1 MINVLRKIH
10 LSIFHIIIFLT
21 IPFLA
26 TCSLFEK
33 DRNTMENVDL
43 AGAIWLAAE
52 PVKTQVNNEGVPV
65 KPGNSG
71 AGGAGSTP
79 VTPVDA
85 IFNLPP
91 GRTVNANA
99 LMGTID
105 PTGTNIV
112 NDFDGDGILNQNETL
127 TNVWIA
133 DYPQIE
139 TTIAPPVTL
148 KIQILKN
155 SSNQSDQIV
164 SEINSNDFEASKNEG
179 SEKIHQ
185 NELNERTV
193 QFQDSFSTET
203 EMGQSHEKSMSAGM
217 TAGFGMGLVST
228 GMNYSNSSRDSWN
241 AKNATSATTTKWA
254 DRPFKNNID
263 RDAWNL
269 KSDSSTNKAR
279 KYRSDKST
287 KINETSTVEPNAG
300 VVRAA
305 LYIKNLSVNMPVKI
319 SNILCSLMFE
329 TPGGELVPM
338 SSFRLRNDDYSLFE
352 VEVYGGSD
360 FGPYVVELTNLNTSE
375 VEKAIA
381 AGYTPKIMIVD
392 YTMTHVADSNY
403 KSSLLSFTGNNLKII
418 EENAKGRTAL
428 VKVYGPGVREMY
440 RVTAF
445 DTPNVSNPCNTKTA
459 DVFSPGISLK
469 KALERISCSGDNI
482 TFKDYVIDLSES
494 APKLGES
501 RVYLKGIQSFG
512 GVSTNIPCEDETSTG
527 SDGVSRTACVQKPYS
542 QWTESEKMNSGVWAI
557 YSKGKFYSPTE
568 YWTDSGSVR
577 RFDPWRGVVAA
588 PILKG
593 VDSIIWAGDS
603 FDLVYISFKDFI
615 KVEQKF
621 GTNPLETG
629 NGYPLN
635 TKWDLKTLGNHPY
648 YPDTNSLYLGEV
660 GFGERV
666 ELKIKLDK
674 TKYLSPNFGTAVDTG
689 PYQYFTNFTYNPQV
703 SSDRYNINQ
712 AADFEISLGFG
723 GNRTDWFHVVKDLSS
738 SDPYKL
744 KNCGTT
750 LDFISQ
756 TYTLCVQLP
765 TLSTSVDPAISLVKL
780 YIRPAFNSA
789 YRKTIWPLHF
799 SQVRKLKGEAGVP
812 IVKGTSLVKVA
823 NSYGSVN
830 VGDNFFIQ
838 GDSTNYKVVQV
849 LPVAQDGSFD
859 VQLDRLIQIDAPK
872 TTSMYVPGTLSSPD
886 VRLSMDTGFT
896 TDWNNFVNSSF
907 NSTAFDQI
915 QYKPFVSSGNVS
927 CSSVPF
933 HPGSCLGFT
942 PELNSLNW
950 MGIYNEGVALWNS
963 WADGGDFSNFLYS
976 GLVRL
981 TAPSGKSYRLE
992 STNTDFPIS
1001 ADVNA
1006 PSLDHPSVVNHGDV
1020 ALTVWR
1026 QGATLIG
1033 RYNQIST
1040 GQALGNPFNINSAA
1054 STGSYIVKAKNGKA
1068 VIVWDNGYNIY
1079 ASVRDLT
1086 TLTSLVNETL
1096 IVSRLQPVGGMAVW
1110 GMVTMYPGSPPF
1122 SYSYDV
1128 VFGNDRAAIVWNDFA
1143 TSFVPSITTS
1153 PNPMYDVYTYC
1164 QMTYCGFIETKTYQA
1179 NARILRLDTGAFQGG
1194 NISIWSYVGTK
1205 TISYVAEVPS
1215 NTPAYQIDIAANA
1228 NDNNQLVYA
1237 WNVRLPSGGDS
1248 HTVYGSVYNLTTGT
1262 KIGSDQ
1268 TLISEATRPVDTLQ
1282 VAAATGRGM
1291 VLWRRNDGMIL
1302 GRGIDTSNSNLLGT
1316 SNIEVESGVVD
1327 TLKLTSFGSKGLLT
1341 YRKNNG
1347 KDIFL
1352 KVLDL
1357 QAGQLLYPNG
1367 LLLSQ
1372 GQMTADY
1379 RNISFSGS
1387 ILSGNKILTTWD
1399 LMVGTRRTIWGRVSD
1414 ISTFTVDGPK
1424 EFQISTTNEGVQ
1436 YRGTAVVDNGFGLVT
1451 WLSQDK
1457 TQQRIRGYKVDLANP
1472 GSLKYGLNNF
1482 FVSPL
1487 IERDYTIR
1495 AKIKY

>member
-360 FGPYVVELTNLNTSE
+360 FGPYVVELTNLNTAE

-603 FDLVYISFKDFI
+603 YDLVYISFKDFI

-780 YIRPAFNSA
+780 YIRPALSSA

-872 TTSMYVPGTLSSPD
+872 TTSMYVPGTLASPD

-927 CSSVPF
+927 CSSIPF

-1068 VIVWDNGYNIY
+1068 VLVWNSGDNLYV
-1079 ASVRDLT
+1079 SVRDLT
-1086 TLTSLVNETL
+1086 NLST
-1096 IVSRLQPVGGMAVW
+1096 IVSETFVGSNMASQ
-1110 GMVTMYPGSPPF
+1110 GFSGF
-1122 SYSYDV
+1122 SYTWDV
-1128 VFGNDRAAIVWNDFA
+1128 VVGNNRAAIFWTQVSS
-1143 TSFVPSITTS
+1143 SFTPDSG
-1153 PNPMYDVYTYC
+1153 
-1164 QMTYCGFIETKTYQA
+1164 CGVFWFCPGTFVFNYQGV
-1179 NARILRLDTGAFQGG
+1179 ARWIRLDNGTFQGG
-1194 NISIWSYVGTK
+1194 NTNIVNFVYTK
-1205 TISYVAEVPS
+1205 YFDMSSMPY
-1215 NTPAYQIDIAANA
+1215 YYDIPYLQAAA
-1228 NDNNQLVYA
+1228 NDNNQVVFGWVLV
-1237 WNVRLPSGGDS
+1237 RQSSED
-1248 HTVYGSVYNLTTGT
+1248 HTVYGSVYDMTTGT

-1327 TLKLTSFGSKGLLT
+1327 SLKLTSSGSKGLLT

>member
-1 MINVLRKIH
+1 MLKVRRITR
-10 LSIFHIIIFLT
+10 LSFFRIISLLFV
-21 IPFLA
+21 PFLA

-33 DRNTMENVDL
+33 DRNTMDNVDL

-65 KPGNSG
+65 RPGNVGSG
-71 AGGAGSTP
+71 GSGP

-91 GRTVNANA
+91 GRLVNSNA

-127 TNVWIA
+127 TNVWVA

-203 EMGQSHEKSMSAGM
+203 ELGQSHERTMSAGM
-217 TAGFGMGLVST
+217 NSGFGMGLVSV
-228 GMNYSNSSRDSWN
+228 GMNYSNSMRDSWN
-241 AKNATSATTTKWA
+241 AKNAVSATTTKWA

-279 KYRSDKST
+279 KYRSDKSS

-360 FGPYVVELTNLNTSE
+360 FGPYVVELTNLNTAE

-403 KSSLLSFTGNNLKII
+403 KSSLLNFTGNNLKIV

-445 DTPNVSNPCNTKTA
+445 DTPNVSNPCNTKST

-494 APKLGES
+494 APTLAES

-512 GVSTNIPCEDETSTG
+512 GISTNLPCTDETNTG

-542 QWTESEKMNSGVWAI
+542 QWTEAEKTNSGVWAI

-568 YWTDSGSVR
+568 YWTDSGNVR
-577 RFDPWRGVVAA
+577 RFDPWRGAVAA

-593 VDSIIWAGDS
+593 VDSVVWAGDS
-603 FDLVYISFKDFI
+603 YDLVYISFKDFI

-629 NGYPLN
+629 NGYPIN

-648 YPDTNSLYLGEV
+648 YPDTNSLFLGEV
-660 GFGERV
+660 GFGEKV

-674 TKYLSPNFGTAVDTG
+674 TKYLSPNFGSAVDTG

-723 GNRTDWFHVVKDLSS
+723 GTRTDWFHIIKDLSS

-765 TLSTSVDPAISLVKL
+765 TLSTNVDPAISLVKL
-780 YIRPAFNSA
+780 YIRPALNSA

-812 IVKGTSLVKVA
+812 IVKNTSLVKVA

-830 VGDNFFIQ
+830 VGDNFFIL

-849 LPVAQDGSFD
+849 LPAAQDGSFD

-872 TTSMYVPGTLSSPD
+872 TTQVYVPGTLTSPD
-886 VRLSMDTGFT
+886 VRLSVDTGFA

-907 NSTAFDQI
+907 NSTAFDQV

-927 CSSVPF
+927 CSSSPF
-933 HPGSCLGFT
+933 HPGSCLGFS
-942 PELNSLNW
+942 PELNALNW

-981 TAPSGKSYRLE
+981 TAATGKSYRLE
-992 STNTDFPIS
+992 STNTDFTIS

-1006 PSLDHPSVVNHGDV
+1006 QSLGDV
-1020 ALTVWR
+1020 RVVSYAGISLSVWR
-1026 QGATLIG
+1026 QGTALIG
-1033 RYNQIST
+1033 EYNQINT
-1040 GQALGNPFNINSAA
+1040 GQAIGNPFTINTAA
-1054 STGSYIVKAKNGKA
+1054 STGQYQVRAKNGRA
-1068 VIVWDNGYNIY
+1068 IILWESGNNIY
-1079 ASVRDLT
+1079 ANLKDLT
-1086 TLTSLVNETL
+1086 NSVSIANEVLVTTRFSPSGQLLYDSSYTSFNRS
-1096 IVSRLQPVGGMAVW
+1096 I
-1110 GMVTMYPGSPPF
+1110 
-1122 SYSYDV
+1122 DV
-1128 VFGNDRAAIVWNDFA
+1128 AFGNGKAAIVWNDFSMA
-1143 TSFVPSITTS
+1143 TSPSEFNVPCN
-1153 PNPMYDVYTYC
+1153 NPYGTGVCHIYPRTYTVN
-1164 QMTYCGFIETKTYQA
+1164 M
-1179 NARILRLDTGAFQGG
+1179 RILNTDTGLFQGG
-1194 NISIWSYVGTK
+1194 SSAIKSYSENYEAAYIYMIPRVLAYYVPTYQLDFSIDATNENQIAVASNLK
-1205 TISYVAEVPS
+1205 TIGSE
-1215 NTPAYQIDIAANA
+1215 
-1228 NDNNQLVYA
+1228 
-1237 WNVRLPSGGDS
+1237 S
-1248 HTVYGSVYNLTTGT
+1248 HTLVSSVFNLSTGN
-1262 KIGSDQ
+1262 KIGVDK
-1268 TLISEATRPVDTLQ
+1268 TLISETVRPIDSHSIKANNGKATVI
-1282 VAAATGRGM
+1282 
-1291 VLWRRNDGMIL
+1291 WRRNDGVIF
-1302 GRGIDTSNSNLLGT
+1302 GRGIDITNSDLIGND
-1316 SNIEVESGVVD
+1316 NIVLESGPVDYVVFSSSED
-1327 TLKLTSFGSKGLLT
+1327 TGFLTYLKGYTGLLA
-1341 YRKNNG
+1341 YPKNVRELR
-1347 KDIFL
+1347 L
-1352 KVLDL
+1352 KAVNL
-1357 QAGQLLYPNG
+1357 QTGQLLFPESLVLGVGN
-1367 LLLSQ
+1367 
-1372 GQMTADY
+1372 ADS
-1379 RNISFSGS
+1379 RTPGPAV
-1387 ILSGNKILTTWD
+1387 LSGNKILTTWD
-1399 LMVGTRRTIWGRVSD
+1399 
-1414 ISTFTVDGPK
+1414 
-1424 EFQISTTNEGVQ
+1424 Q
-1436 YRGTAVVDNGFGLVT
+1436 ANG
-1451 WLSQDK
+1451 
-1457 TQQRIRGYKVDLANP
+1457 
-1472 GSLKYGLNNF
+1472 
-1482 FVSPL
+1482 
-1487 IERDYTIR
+1487 
-1495 AKIKY
+1495 

>member
-1 MINVLRKIH
+1 MLKVRSRTY

-21 IPFLA
+21 ISFVTA
-26 TCSLFEK
+26 CSWLEK
-33 DRNTMENVDL
+33 DKNTMENVDL

-65 KPGNSG
+65 KPGNNGSG
-71 AGGAGSTP
+71 GSGTTP

-91 GRTVNANA
+91 GRLVNSNA

-203 EMGQSHEKSMSAGM
+203 ELGQSHERSMSAGM

-287 KINETSTVEPNAG
+287 KVNETSTVEPNAG

-445 DTPNVSNPCNTKTA
+445 DTPNVSNPCNTKAA

-494 APKLGES
+494 APTLAES

-512 GVSTNIPCEDETSTG
+512 GISTNIPCADETSTG

-542 QWTESEKMNSGVWAI
+542 QWTEPEKMNSGVWAI
-557 YSKGKFYSPTE
+557 YSKGKFYSPTD

-577 RFDPWRGVVAA
+577 RFDPWRGAVAA
-588 PILKG
+588 PVLKG

-603 FDLVYISFKDFI
+603 YDLVYISFKDFI

-689 PYQYFTNFTYNPQV
+689 PYQYFTNFNYNPQV

-723 GNRTDWFHVVKDLSS
+723 GNRTDWFHVIKDLSS

-765 TLSTSVDPAISLVKL
+765 TLSTTVDPAISLVKL
-780 YIRPAFNSA
+780 YIRPSLNSA

-872 TTSMYVPGTLSSPD
+872 TTSMYVPGTLTSPD

-907 NSTAFDQI
+907 NSTSFDQI

-927 CSSVPF
+927 CSSIPF

-992 STNTDFPIS
+992 STNTDFTIS

-1006 PSLDHPSVVNHGDV
+1006 PDLAYAAVANHGDV

-1026 QGATLIG
+1026 QGTTLIG

-1040 GQALGNPFNINSAA
+1040 GQAIGNPFNINSTA
-1054 STGSYIVKAKNGKA
+1054 STGNYIVKAKNGKA

-1079 ASVRDLT
+1079 AIVKDLSTLASVGSEVLVVTRVQRDIQ
-1086 TLTSLVNETL
+1086 S
-1096 IVSRLQPVGGMAVW
+1096 
-1110 GMVTMYPGSPPF
+1110 YGSPYF
-1122 SYSYDV
+1122 IYSFDV
-1128 VFGNDRAAIVWNDFA
+1128 IFGNDRATIVWNDYNA
-1143 TSFVPSITTS
+1143 SAIITADNTGGMSGDLYCAQVLYNGCYWTVTKSFLA
-1153 PNPMYDVYTYC
+1153 Y
-1164 QMTYCGFIETKTYQA
+1164 
-1179 NARILRLDTGAFQGG
+1179 ARSLRLDTGAFFGG
-1194 NISIWSYVGTK
+1194 SFSVVNYTGTYQYNPYGIPDFSPK
-1205 TISYVAEVPS
+1205 FQLELAIDANSSNQMVVAS
-1215 NTPAYQIDIAANA
+1215 NLRTRGIDENVIQSSVF
-1228 NDNNQLVYA
+1228 DLV
-1237 WNVRLPSGGDS
+1237 
-1248 HTVYGSVYNLTTGT
+1248 TTT
-1262 KIGSDQ
+1262 KIGSTQ
-1268 TLISEATRPVDTLQ
+1268 TLLSTSSRLVDSLQ
-1282 VAAATGRGM
+1282 VGVTTGRGM
-1291 VLWRRNDGMIL
+1291 ILWKRSDGVIF

-1316 SNIEVESGVVD
+1316 SNIETESGSID
-1327 TLKLTSFGSKGLLT
+1327 SLKLTSFGDRGLLT
-1341 YRKNNG
+1341 YRKNG
-1347 KDIFL
+1347 KDVLLRI
-1352 KVLDL
+1352 LDL
-1357 QAGQLLYPNG
+1357 QAGQFLYPNA
-1367 LLLSQ
+1367 LSLA
-1372 GQMTADY
+1372 QMNVDS
-1379 RNISFSGS
+1379 RNLFFTGS

-1399 LMVGTRRTIWGRVSD
+1399 QINGTRRTIWGRVSD

-1436 YRGTAVVDNGFGLVT
+1436 YRGTAVADNGFGLVT

>member
-1 MINVLRKIH
+1 
-10 LSIFHIIIFLT
+10 
-21 IPFLA
+21 
-26 TCSLFEK
+26 
-33 DRNTMENVDL
+33 MENVDL

-203 EMGQSHEKSMSAGM
+203 ELGQSHERSMSAGM

-287 KINETSTVEPNAG
+287 KVNETSTVEPNAG

-360 FGPYVVELTNLNTSE
+360 FGPYVVELTNLNTAE

-603 FDLVYISFKDFI
+603 YDLVYISFKDFI

-629 NGYPLN
+629 NGYPIN
-635 TKWDLKTLGNHPY
+635 TKWDLKTLGSHPY

-780 YIRPAFNSA
+780 YIRPALSSA

-872 TTSMYVPGTLSSPD
+872 TTSMYVPGTLTSPD

-927 CSSVPF
+927 CSSIPF

-1026 QGATLIG
+1026 QGTTLIG

-1054 STGSYIVKAKNGKA
+1054 STGNYIVKAKNGKA
-1068 VIVWDNGYNIY
+1068 VIVWDNGDNLYV
-1079 ASVRDLT
+1079 SVRDLNNLST
-1086 TLTSLVNETL
+1086 
-1096 IVSRLQPVGGMAVW
+1096 IVSEVFVATRLPHVLSGTTYM
-1110 GMVTMYPGSPPF
+1110 F
-1122 SYSYDV
+1122 DV
-1128 VFGNDRAAIVWNDFA
+1128 AIGNNRAAIFWTQQPMGTFTLDDNGCVSWFC
-1143 TSFVPSITTS
+1143 TGTFVF
-1153 PNPMYDVYTYC
+1153 N
-1164 QMTYCGFIETKTYQA
+1164 YQGV
-1179 NARILRLDTGAFQGG
+1179 ARWIRLDNGTFQGG
-1194 NISIWSYVGTK
+1194 NTNIVNFVYTKHIDSMASY
-1205 TISYVAEVPS
+1205 S
-1215 NTPAYQIDIAANA
+1215 QINYYDIPYLQAAA
-1228 NDNNQLVYA
+1228 NDNNQIVFGWILA
-1237 WNVRLPSGGDS
+1237 RQSSED

-1268 TLISEATRPVDTLQ
+1268 TLISESTRPVDTLQ

-1316 SNIEVESGVVD
+1316 SNVEVESGGVD
-1327 TLKLTSFGSKGLLT
+1327 SLKLNSFGDRGLFT
-1341 YRKNNG
+1341 YRKNG
-1347 KDIFL
+1347 KDLFL

-1357 QAGQLLYPNG
+1357 QAGQLLYPNA
-1367 LLLSQ
+1367 LSLAQ
-1372 GQMTADY
+1372 ANVDS
-1379 RNISFSGS
+1379 RNFVNSV
-1387 ILSGNKILTTWD
+1387 LAGNKILTTWD
-1399 LMVGTRRTIWGRVSD
+1399 QVNGTRRTNWGRVSD

-1424 EFQISTTNEGVQ
+1424 EFQISTTNEGIQ

>member
-1 MINVLRKIH
+1 MSKIRWMMSYIYFRFIS
-10 LSIFHIIIFLT
+10 LLFITLFASCSFL
-21 IPFLA
+21 
-26 TCSLFEK
+26 EK
-33 DRNTMENVDL
+33 DHNTMDNVDL

-65 KPGNSG
+65 KPGNGGTGSG
-71 AGGAGSTP
+71 P

-91 GRTVNANA
+91 GKLVNSNA

-127 TNVWIA
+127 TNVWVA

-203 EMGQSHEKSMSAGM
+203 DLGQSHERSMSAGM

-228 GMNYSNSSRDSWN
+228 GMNYSNSTRDSWN
-241 AKNATSATTTKWA
+241 AKNATSSTTTKWA

-279 KYRSDKST
+279 KYRSDKSS

-360 FGPYVVELTNLNTSE
+360 FGPYVVELTSLNTAE

-445 DTPNVSNPCNTKTA
+445 DTPNVSNPCNTKSA

-494 APKLGES
+494 APTLAES

-512 GVSTNIPCEDETSTG
+512 GVSTNIPCTDETSTG
-527 SDGVSRTACVQKPYS
+527 SDGVTRTACVQKPYS
-542 QWTESEKMNSGVWAI
+542 QWTESEKINSGVWAI

-568 YWTDSGSVR
+568 YWTDSGNVR
-577 RFDPWRGVVAA
+577 KFDPWRGAVAA
-588 PILKG
+588 PVLKG
-593 VDSIIWAGDS
+593 VDSTIWAGDNY
-603 FDLVYISFKDFI
+603 DLVYISFKDFI

-674 TKYLSPNFGTAVDTG
+674 TKYLSPNFGSAVDTG
-689 PYQYFTNFTYNPQV
+689 PYQYFTNFSYNPQV

-738 SDPYKL
+738 NDPYKL

-750 LDFISQ
+750 LDFIGQ

-765 TLSTSVDPAISLVKL
+765 TLSTTVDPAISLVKL
-780 YIRPAFNSA
+780 YIRPALNTA

-799 SQVRKLKGEAGVP
+799 SQVRKLKGEAGAP
-812 IVKGTSLVKVA
+812 IVKGTSLIKVA

-838 GDSTNYKVVQV
+838 GDSTNYKVVQI
-849 LPVAQDGSFD
+849 LPAAQDGSFD
-859 VQLDRLIQIDAPK
+859 VQLDRLIQIDASK
-872 TTSMYVPGTLSSPD
+872 TTSVYVPGTLTSPD
-886 VRLSMDTGFT
+886 VRLSVDTGFT
-896 TDWNNFVNSSF
+896 TDWNTFVNSSF
-907 NSTAFDQI
+907 NSTAFDQV
-915 QYKPFVSSGNVS
+915 QYKPFLLNGNVS
-927 CSSVPF
+927 CSSSPF

-981 TAPSGKSYRLE
+981 TAATGKSYRLE
-992 STNTDFPIS
+992 STNTDFTIS

-1006 PSLDHPSVVNHGDV
+1006 QSLGDV
-1020 ALTVWR
+1020 KVASSAGISISVWR
-1026 QGATLIG
+1026 QGTTLIG
-1033 RYNQIST
+1033 RYTQVST
-1040 GQALGNPFNINSAA
+1040 GQMIGNPFNINSAA
-1054 STGSYIVKAKNGKA
+1054 STGNYIVKAKNGKA
-1068 VIVWDNGYNIY
+1068 VIVWESGNNIY
-1079 ASVRDLT
+1079 ANLRDLT
-1086 TLTSLVNETL
+1086 TGTSLVNEALVVTRFSPSSPL
-1096 IVSRLQPVGGMAVW
+1096 VSDSSLKSFYRNI
-1110 GMVTMYPGSPPF
+1110 
-1122 SYSYDV
+1122 DV
-1128 VFGNDRAAIVWNDFA
+1128 ALGNGKAAIVWNDFSMA
-1143 TSFVPSITTS
+1143 TSPSVFNVS
-1153 PNPMYDVYTYC
+1153 CDNPFGTGVCHLYPRTYEVN
-1164 QMTYCGFIETKTYQA
+1164 M
-1179 NARILRLDTGAFQGG
+1179 RIMNMDTGQFQGG
-1194 NISIWSYVGTK
+1194 SSTVRSYSDNYEAAYIYMLNIVIAYYVPANHLDFSVDATSDNQ
-1205 TISYVAEVPS
+1205 IVVVS
-1215 NTPAYQIDIAANA
+1215 NFKSLKSEN
-1228 NDNNQLVYA
+1228 
-1237 WNVRLPSGGDS
+1237 
-1248 HTVYGSVYNLTTGT
+1248 HTFLSTVFNLNSGT
-1262 KIGSDQ
+1262 KIGTDKI
-1268 TLISEATRPVDTLQ
+1268 LISETVRPIDFHLIKANNGKATV
-1282 VAAATGRGM
+1282 V
-1291 VLWRRNDGMIL
+1291 WRRNDGVIF
-1302 GRGIDTSNSNLLGT
+1302 GRGIDITSSNLIGNDNVIL
-1316 SNIEVESGVVD
+1316 ESGPVD
-1327 TLKLTSFGSKGLLT
+1327 YLVFSSSEDIGLLT
-1341 YRKNNG
+1341 YRKNA
-1347 KDIFL
+1347 KELRL
-1352 KVLDL
+1352 KAVNL
-1357 QAGQLLYPNG
+1357 QTSQLLFPEPLILGVGN
-1367 LLLSQ
+1367 
-1372 GQMTADY
+1372 ADS
-1379 RNISFSGS
+1379 RTPGPVV
-1387 ILSGNKILTTWD
+1387 LSGNKILTIWD
-1399 LMVGTRRTIWGRVSD
+1399 QVNGTKQTIWGRVSD

-1424 EFQISTTNEGVQ
+1424 EFQISTTNEGTQ
-1436 YRGTAVVDNGFGLVT
+1436 YTPNVVVNDNGFGLVT
-1451 WLSQDK
+1451 WLAQDK
-1457 TQQRIRGYKVDLANP
+1457 TQQRIRGAKVDLANP
-1472 GSLKYGLNNF
+1472 GALKYGLNNF

-1487 IERDYTIR
+1487 IDRDFTIR

>member
-1 MINVLRKIH
+1 
-10 LSIFHIIIFLT
+10 
-21 IPFLA
+21 
-26 TCSLFEK
+26 
-33 DRNTMENVDL
+33 MENVDL

-71 AGGAGSTP
+71 TGGAGSTP

-241 AKNATSATTTKWA
+241 AKNATSSTTTKWA

-577 RFDPWRGVVAA
+577 RFDPWRGAVAA

-603 FDLVYISFKDFI
+603 YDLVYISFKDFI

-635 TKWDLKTLGNHPY
+635 TKWDLKALGNHPY

-723 GNRTDWFHVVKDLSS
+723 GNRTDWFHVIKDLSS

-780 YIRPAFNSA
+780 YIRPSLNSA

-849 LPVAQDGSFD
+849 LPAAQDGSFD

-872 TTSMYVPGTLSSPD
+872 TTSMYVPGTLTSPD

-927 CSSVPF
+927 CSSIPF

-1006 PSLDHPSVVNHGDV
+1006 PSLAYAAVANHGDV

-1026 QGATLIG
+1026 QGTTLIG

-1054 STGSYIVKAKNGKA
+1054 STGNYILKAKNGKA
-1068 VIVWDNGYNIY
+1068 VLVWNNGDNLYV
-1079 ASVRDLT
+1079 SVRDLT
-1086 TLTSLVNETL
+1086 NLST
-1096 IVSRLQPVGGMAVW
+1096 IVSETFVGSNMASQ
-1110 GMVTMYPGSPPF
+1110 GFSGF
-1122 SYSYDV
+1122 SYTWDV
-1128 VFGNDRAAIVWNDFA
+1128 AVGNNRAAIFWTQVSS
-1143 TSFVPSITTS
+1143 SFTPDSG
-1153 PNPMYDVYTYC
+1153 
-1164 QMTYCGFIETKTYQA
+1164 CGVFWFCPGTFVFNYQGV
-1179 NARILRLDTGAFQGG
+1179 ARWIRLDNGTFQGG
-1194 NISIWSYVGTK
+1194 NTNIVNFVYTK
-1205 TISYVAEVPS
+1205 YFDMSSMPY
-1215 NTPAYQIDIAANA
+1215 YYDIPYLQAAA
-1228 NDNNQLVYA
+1228 NDNNQVVFGWLLV
-1237 WNVRLPSGGDS
+1237 RQGSED
-1248 HTVYGSVYNLTTGT
+1248 HTVYGSVYDLTTGT
-1262 KIGSDQ
+1262 IIGTDK
-1268 TLISEATRPVDTLQ
+1268 TLLSESTRPVDTLQ
-1282 VAAATGRGM
+1282 VGAATGRGM

-1316 SNIEVESGVVD
+1316 SNIEVESGGVD
-1327 TLKLTSFGSKGLLT
+1327 SLKLNSFGDRGLFT
-1341 YRKNNG
+1341 YRKNG
-1347 KDIFL
+1347 KDLFL

-1357 QAGQLLYPNG
+1357 QAGQLLYPNA
-1367 LLLSQ
+1367 LSLAQ
-1372 GQMTADY
+1372 ANVDS
-1379 RNISFSGS
+1379 RNFVNSV
-1387 ILSGNKILTTWD
+1387 LAGNKILTTWD
-1399 LMVGTRRTIWGRVSD
+1399 QINGTRRTNWGRVSD

-1436 YRGTAVVDNGFGLVT
+1436 YTPRAVVNDNGFGLVT

>member
-1 MINVLRKIH
+1 MLKVRRITR
-10 LSIFHIIIFLT
+10 LSFFRIISLLFV
-21 IPFLA
+21 PFLA

-33 DRNTMENVDL
+33 DRNTMDNVDL

-65 KPGNSG
+65 RPGNVGSG
-71 AGGAGSTP
+71 GSGP

-91 GRTVNANA
+91 GRLVNSNA

-127 TNVWIA
+127 TNVWVA

-203 EMGQSHEKSMSAGM
+203 ELGQSHERTMSAGM
-217 TAGFGMGLVST
+217 NSGFGMGLVSV
-228 GMNYSNSSRDSWN
+228 GMNYSNSTRDSWN
-241 AKNATSATTTKWA
+241 AKNAVSATTTKWA

-279 KYRSDKST
+279 KYRSDKSS

-360 FGPYVVELTNLNTSE
+360 FGPYVVELTNLNTAE

-403 KSSLLSFTGNNLKII
+403 KSSLLNFTGNNLKIV

-445 DTPNVSNPCNTKTA
+445 DTPNVSNPCNTKST

-494 APKLGES
+494 APTLAES

-512 GVSTNIPCEDETSTG
+512 GISTNLPCTDETNTG

-542 QWTESEKMNSGVWAI
+542 QWTEAEKTNSGVWAI

-568 YWTDSGSVR
+568 YWTDSGNVR
-577 RFDPWRGVVAA
+577 RFDPWRGAVAA

-593 VDSIIWAGDS
+593 VDSVVWAGDS
-603 FDLVYISFKDFI
+603 YDLVYISFKDFI

-629 NGYPLN
+629 NGYPIN

-648 YPDTNSLYLGEV
+648 YPDTNSLFLGEV
-660 GFGERV
+660 GFGEKV

-723 GNRTDWFHVVKDLSS
+723 GTRTDWFHIIKDLSS

-765 TLSTSVDPAISLVKL
+765 TLSTNVDPAISLVKL
-780 YIRPAFNSA
+780 YIRPALNSA

-812 IVKGTSLVKVA
+812 IVKNTSLVKVA

-830 VGDNFFIQ
+830 VGDNFFIL

-849 LPVAQDGSFD
+849 LPAAQDGSFD

-872 TTSMYVPGTLSSPD
+872 TTQVYVPGTLTSPD
-886 VRLSMDTGFT
+886 VRLSVDTGFA

-907 NSTAFDQI
+907 NSTAFDQV

-927 CSSVPF
+927 CSSSPF
-933 HPGSCLGFT
+933 HPGSCLGFS
-942 PELNSLNW
+942 PELNALNW

-981 TAPSGKSYRLE
+981 TTATGKSYRLE
-992 STNTDFPIS
+992 STNTDFTIS

-1006 PSLDHPSVVNHGDV
+1006 QSLGDV
-1020 ALTVWR
+1020 RVVSYAGISLSVWR
-1026 QGATLIG
+1026 QGTALIG
-1033 RYNQIST
+1033 EYNQINT
-1040 GQALGNPFNINSAA
+1040 GQAIGNPFTINTAA
-1054 STGSYIVKAKNGKA
+1054 STGQYQVRAKNGRA
-1068 VIVWDNGYNIY
+1068 IILWESGNNIY
-1079 ASVRDLT
+1079 ANLKDLT
-1086 TLTSLVNETL
+1086 NSVSIANEVLVTTRFSPSGQLLYDSSYTSFNRS
-1096 IVSRLQPVGGMAVW
+1096 I
-1110 GMVTMYPGSPPF
+1110 
-1122 SYSYDV
+1122 DV
-1128 VFGNDRAAIVWNDFA
+1128 AFGNGKAAIVWNDFSMA
-1143 TSFVPSITTS
+1143 TSPSEFNVPCN
-1153 PNPMYDVYTYC
+1153 NPYGTGVCHIYPRTYTVN
-1164 QMTYCGFIETKTYQA
+1164 M
-1179 NARILRLDTGAFQGG
+1179 RILNTDTGLFQGG
-1194 NISIWSYVGTK
+1194 SSAIKSYSENYEAAYIYMIPRVLAYYVPTYQLDFSIDATNENQIAVASNLK
-1205 TISYVAEVPS
+1205 TIGSE
-1215 NTPAYQIDIAANA
+1215 
-1228 NDNNQLVYA
+1228 
-1237 WNVRLPSGGDS
+1237 S
-1248 HTVYGSVYNLTTGT
+1248 HTLVSSVFNLSTGN
-1262 KIGSDQ
+1262 KIGVDK
-1268 TLISEATRPVDTLQ
+1268 TLISETVRPIDSHSIKANNGKATVI
-1282 VAAATGRGM
+1282 
-1291 VLWRRNDGMIL
+1291 WRRNDGVIF
-1302 GRGIDTSNSNLLGT
+1302 GRGIDITNSDLIGND
-1316 SNIEVESGVVD
+1316 NIVLESGPVDYVVFSSSED
-1327 TLKLTSFGSKGLLT
+1327 TGFLTYLKGYTGLLA
-1341 YRKNNG
+1341 YPKNVRELR
-1347 KDIFL
+1347 L
-1352 KVLDL
+1352 KAVNL
-1357 QAGQLLYPNG
+1357 QTGQLLFPESLVLGVGN
-1367 LLLSQ
+1367 
-1372 GQMTADY
+1372 ADS
-1379 RNISFSGS
+1379 RTPGPAV
-1387 ILSGNKILTTWD
+1387 LSGNKILTTWD
-1399 LMVGTRRTIWGRVSD
+1399 QANGTKRTIWGRVCNL
-1414 ISTFTVDGPK
+1414 TNFTVDGPK
-1424 EFQISTTNEGVQ
+1424 EFQISTTNEGSQFNPSPV
-1436 YRGTAVVDNGFGLVT
+1436 TNGSGLAFVA

-1457 TQQRIRGYKVDLANP
+1457 TQQRIRGAKVDLANP
-1472 GSLKYGLNNF
+1472 GALKYGLNNF

-1487 IERDYTIR
+1487 IERDYTVR

>member
-1 MINVLRKIH
+1 MSKIRWMSYTRFIS
-10 LSIFHIIIFLT
+10 LLFITLFASCSFL
-21 IPFLA
+21 
-26 TCSLFEK
+26 EK
-33 DRNTMENVDL
+33 DHNTMDNVDL

-65 KPGNSG
+65 RPGNGGSG
-71 AGGAGSTP
+71 SNP

-91 GRTVNANA
+91 GKLVNSNA

-127 TNVWIA
+127 TNVWVA

-203 EMGQSHEKSMSAGM
+203 DLGQSHERSMSAGM

-228 GMNYSNSSRDSWN
+228 GMNYSNSTRDSWN
-241 AKNATSATTTKWA
+241 ARNATSATTTKWA

-279 KYRSDKST
+279 KYRSDKSS

-360 FGPYVVELTNLNTSE
+360 FGPYVVELTNLNTAE

-445 DTPNVSNPCNTKTA
+445 DTPNVSNPCNTKST

-494 APKLGES
+494 APRLGES

-512 GVSTNIPCEDETSTG
+512 GVSTNIPCTDETSTG

-542 QWTESEKMNSGVWAI
+542 QWTESEKTNSGVWAI

-568 YWTDSGSVR
+568 YWTDSGSIR
-577 RFDPWRGVVAA
+577 KFDPWRGAVAA

-593 VDSIIWAGDS
+593 ADSIIWAGDNY
-603 FDLVYISFKDFI
+603 DLVYISFKDFI

-674 TKYLSPNFGTAVDTG
+674 TKYLSPNFGSAVDTG
-689 PYQYFTNFTYNPQV
+689 PYQYFTNFSYNPQV

-738 SDPYKL
+738 NDPYKL

-756 TYTLCVQLP
+756 VYTLCVQLP
-765 TLSTSVDPAISLVKL
+765 TLSTTVDPAISLVKL
-780 YIRPAFNSA
+780 YIRPALNTA

-812 IVKGTSLVKVA
+812 IVKGTSLIKVA

-849 LPVAQDGSFD
+849 LPAAEDGSFD
-859 VQLDRLIQIDAPK
+859 VQLDRLIQIDASK
-872 TTSMYVPGTLSSPD
+872 TTSVYVPGTLTSPD
-886 VRLSMDTGFT
+886 VRLSVDTGFT
-896 TDWNNFVNSSF
+896 ADWNTFVNSSF
-907 NSTAFDQI
+907 NSTAFDQV
-915 QYKPFVSSGNVS
+915 QYKPFLLNGNVS
-927 CSSVPF
+927 CSSSPF

-981 TAPSGKSYRLE
+981 TAATGKSYRLE
-992 STNTDFPIS
+992 STNTDFTVS

-1006 PSLDHPSVVNHGDV
+1006 QDLAYAAVANHGDV

-1026 QGATLIG
+1026 QGTTLIG

-1079 ASVRDLT
+1079 AIVKDLT
-1086 TLTSLVNETL
+1086 TLASVGSETL
-1096 IVSRLQPVGGMAVW
+1096 VVSRLQPVGGMSMW
-1110 GMVTMYPGSPPF
+1110 GTVFMYPGNPPF

-1128 VFGNDRAAIVWNDFA
+1128 TFGNDRAAIVWNDFA

-1164 QMTYCGFIETKTYQA
+1164 QMSYCGFIETKTYQA
-1179 NARILRLDTGAFQGG
+1179 NARVLRLDTGAFQGG
-1194 NISIWSYVGTK
+1194 SISIWSYAETK
-1205 TISYVAEVPS
+1205 TIYYVVEIPS
-1215 NTPAYQIDIAANA
+1215 NTPVYQIDVAAGA
-1228 NDNNQLVYA
+1228 NDNNRLVYA
-1237 WNVRLPSGGDS
+1237 WNVRLSSGGDS
-1248 HTVYGSVYNLTTGT
+1248 HTAYGSVYDLTTGT
-1262 KIGSDQ
+1262 KIGSTQ
-1268 TLISEATRPVDTLQ
+1268 TLISEATRPVDSLQ
-1282 VAAATGRGM
+1282 VGAATGRGM
-1291 VLWRRNDGMIL
+1291 VLWRRNDGVIL

-1316 SNIEVESGVVD
+1316 SNIEAESGNVD
-1327 TLKLTSFGSKGLLT
+1327 SLKLTSFGDRGILT
-1341 YRKNNG
+1341 YRKNG
-1347 KDIFL
+1347 KDALLRI
-1352 KVLDL
+1352 LDL
-1357 QAGQLLYPNG
+1357 QAGQFLYPNA
-1367 LLLSQ
+1367 LSLA
-1372 GQMTADY
+1372 QMNVDS
-1379 RNISFSGS
+1379 RNLFLTGS
-1387 ILSGNKILTTWD
+1387 IVSGNKILTTWD
-1399 LMVGTRRTIWGRVSD
+1399 QINGTKRTIWGRVSD

-1436 YRGTAVVDNGFGLVT
+1436 YRGTAVADSGFGFVT
-1451 WLSQDK
+1451 WLAQDK

-1472 GSLKYGLNNF
+1472 GALKYGLNNF

-1487 IERDYTIR
+1487 IDRDFTIR
-1495 AKIKY
+1495 AKIKF

>member
-1 MINVLRKIH
+1 MLKVRRITR
-10 LSIFHIIIFLT
+10 LSFFRIISLLFV
-21 IPFLA
+21 PFLA

-33 DRNTMENVDL
+33 DRNTMDNVDL

-65 KPGNSG
+65 RPGNVGSG
-71 AGGAGSTP
+71 GSGP

-91 GRTVNANA
+91 GRLVNSNA

-127 TNVWIA
+127 TNVWVA

-203 EMGQSHEKSMSAGM
+203 ELGQSHERTMSAGM
-217 TAGFGMGLVST
+217 NSGFGMGLVSV
-228 GMNYSNSSRDSWN
+228 GMNYSNSTRDSWN
-241 AKNATSATTTKWA
+241 AKNAVSATTTKWA

-279 KYRSDKST
+279 KYRSDKSS

-360 FGPYVVELTNLNTSE
+360 FGPYVVELTNLNTAE

-403 KSSLLSFTGNNLKII
+403 KSSLLNFTGNNLKIV

-445 DTPNVSNPCNTKTA
+445 DTPNVSNPCNTKST

-494 APKLGES
+494 APTLAES

-512 GVSTNIPCEDETSTG
+512 GISTNLPCTDETSTG

-542 QWTESEKMNSGVWAI
+542 QWTEAEKTNSGVWAI

-568 YWTDSGSVR
+568 YWTDSGNVR
-577 RFDPWRGVVAA
+577 RFDPWRGAVAA

-593 VDSIIWAGDS
+593 VDSVVWAGDS
-603 FDLVYISFKDFI
+603 YDLVYISFKDFI

-629 NGYPLN
+629 NGYPVN

-648 YPDTNSLYLGEV
+648 YPDTNSLFLGEV
-660 GFGERV
+660 GFGEKV

-689 PYQYFTNFTYNPQV
+689 PYQYFTNFAYNPQV

-723 GNRTDWFHVVKDLSS
+723 GTRTDWFHIIKDLSS

-765 TLSTSVDPAISLVKL
+765 TLSTNVDPAISLVKL
-780 YIRPAFNSA
+780 YIRPALNSA

-812 IVKGTSLVKVA
+812 IVKNTSLVKVA

-849 LPVAQDGSFD
+849 LPAAQDGSFD

-872 TTSMYVPGTLSSPD
+872 TTQVYVPGTLTSPD
-886 VRLSMDTGFT
+886 VRLSVDTGFA

-907 NSTAFDQI
+907 NSTAFDQV

-927 CSSVPF
+927 CSSSPF

-981 TAPSGKSYRLE
+981 TTATGKSYRLE
-992 STNTDFPIS
+992 STNTDFTIS

-1006 PSLDHPSVVNHGDV
+1006 QNLDQPSVVNHGDV
-1020 ALTVWR
+1020 ALIVWR
-1026 QGATLIG
+1026 QGTTLIG

-1040 GQALGNPFNINSAA
+1040 GQAIGNPFNINSIPA
-1054 STGSYIVKAKNGKA
+1054 TNNFIVKAKNGKA
-1068 VIVWDNGYNIY
+1068 VIIWENGYNLY
-1079 ASVRDLT
+1079 ASVKDLS
-1086 TLTSLVNETL
+1086 TLASVGSEVLV
-1096 IVSRLQPVGGMAVW
+1096 
-1110 GMVTMYPGSPPF
+1110 VTRFSPPINLGTGF
-1122 SYSYDV
+1122 SFSIDV
-1128 VFGNDRAAIVWNDFA
+1128 AIGSDKAAIVWNEFA
-1143 TSFVPSITTS
+1143 MSTVLSTDYT
-1153 PNPMYDVYTYC
+1153 NPFGWDTNTYC
-1164 QMTYCGFIETKTYQA
+1164 SSYPSNCYYLET
-1179 NARILRLDTGAFQGG
+1179 RIYRNYTRTIRLDTGTLLAAT
-1194 NISIWSYVGTK
+1194 IPVASYSESRSSMTVMGMYFPL
-1205 TISYVAEVPS
+1205 YVA
-1215 NTPAYQIDIAANA
+1215 NYQMDFAAQA
-1228 NDNNQLVYA
+1228 NNNNQVVIASHLKK
-1237 WNVRLPSGGDS
+1237 LDS
-1248 HTVYGSVYNLTTGT
+1248 QDHTVYGSVYDLTTGT

-1268 TLISEATRPVDTLQ
+1268 TLISESTRPVDFLQ
-1282 VAAATGRGM
+1282 VGATTGRGM
-1291 VLWRRNDGMIL
+1291 ILWRRNDGVIL

-1316 SNIEVESGVVD
+1316 SNIEVESGSVD
-1327 TLKLTSFGSKGLLT
+1327 SLKLNSFGDRGLLT
-1341 YRKNNG
+1341 YRKNG
-1347 KDIFL
+1347 KDLFL

-1357 QAGQLLYPNG
+1357 QAGQLFYSNA
-1367 LLLSQ
+1367 LSLAQ
-1372 GQMTADY
+1372 ATVDS
-1379 RNISFSGS
+1379 RSFINSV
-1387 ILSGNKILTTWD
+1387 LTGNKILTTWD
-1399 LMVGTRRTIWGRVSD
+1399 QINGAKRTNWGRISD

-1424 EFQISTTNEGVQ
+1424 EFQISTTNEGIQ
-1436 YRGTAVVDNGFGLVT
+1436 YRGTAIANNGFGLVA
-1451 WLSQDK
+1451 WVSQDK

-1472 GSLKYGLNNF
+1472 GALKYGLNNF

>member
-1 MINVLRKIH
+1 
-10 LSIFHIIIFLT
+10 
-21 IPFLA
+21 
-26 TCSLFEK
+26 
-33 DRNTMENVDL
+33 
-43 AGAIWLAAE
+43 
-52 PVKTQVNNEGVPV
+52 
-65 KPGNSG
+65 
-71 AGGAGSTP
+71 
-79 VTPVDA
+79 
-85 IFNLPP
+85 
-91 GRTVNANA
+91 
-99 LMGTID
+99 
-105 PTGTNIV
+105 
-112 NDFDGDGILNQNETL
+112 
-127 TNVWIA
+127 
-133 DYPQIE
+133 
-139 TTIAPPVTL
+139 
-148 KIQILKN
+148 
-155 SSNQSDQIV
+155 
-164 SEINSNDFEASKNEG
+164 
-179 SEKIHQ
+179 
-185 NELNERTV
+185 
-193 QFQDSFSTET
+193 
-203 EMGQSHEKSMSAGM
+203 
-217 TAGFGMGLVST
+217 
-228 GMNYSNSSRDSWN
+228 
-241 AKNATSATTTKWA
+241 
-254 DRPFKNNID
+254 
-263 RDAWNL
+263 
-269 KSDSSTNKAR
+269 
-279 KYRSDKST
+279 
-287 KINETSTVEPNAG
+287 
-300 VVRAA
+300 
-305 LYIKNLSVNMPVKI
+305 
-319 SNILCSLMFE
+319 
-329 TPGGELVPM
+329 M

-360 FGPYVVELTNLNTSE
+360 FGPYVVELTNLNTAE

-780 YIRPAFNSA
+780 YIRPALSSA

-872 TTSMYVPGTLSSPD
+872 TTSMYVPGTLTSPD

-927 CSSVPF
+927 CSSIPF

-1006 PSLDHPSVVNHGDV
+1006 PSLGEPIAVSSGDV
-1020 ALTVWR
+1020 ALSVWR
-1026 QGATLIG
+1026 QGTALLG
-1033 RYNQIST
+1033 RYYQIST
-1040 GQALGNPFNINSAA
+1040 GQAISTNPFTINSTA
-1054 STGSYIVKAKNGKA
+1054 STGKYIVKAKNGKA
-1068 VIVWDNGYNIY
+1068 VIVWDNGDNLYV
-1079 ASVRDLT
+1079 SVRDLT
-1086 TLTSLVNETL
+1086 NLST
-1096 IVSRLQPVGGMAVW
+1096 IVSEAFVATRLPHVLSGTTYMFDIAI
-1110 GMVTMYPGSPPF
+1110 
-1122 SYSYDV
+1122 
-1128 VFGNDRAAIVWNDFA
+1128 GNNRAAIFWTQQPMGTFTLDDSGCVSWFC
-1143 TSFVPSITTS
+1143 TGTFVF
-1153 PNPMYDVYTYC
+1153 N
-1164 QMTYCGFIETKTYQA
+1164 YQGV
-1179 NARILRLDTGAFQGG
+1179 ARWIRLDNGTFQGG
-1194 NISIWSYVGTK
+1194 NTNIVNFVYTK
-1205 TISYVAEVPS
+1205 YFDMSSMPY
-1215 NTPAYQIDIAANA
+1215 YYDIPYLQAAA
-1228 NDNNQLVYA
+1228 NDNNQIVFGWVLV
-1237 WNVRLPSGGDS
+1237 RQSSED
-1248 HTVYGSVYNLTTGT
+1248 HTVYGSVYDMTTGT

-1282 VAAATGRGM
+1282 VGAATGRGM

-1302 GRGIDTSNSNLLGT
+1302 GRGVDTSNSNLLGT
-1316 SNIEVESGVVD
+1316 SNIETESGGID
-1327 TLKLTSFGSKGLLT
+1327 TVILTVSDNKGIVT
-1341 YRKNNG
+1341 YRKDT
-1347 KDIFL
+1347 KETRL
-1352 KVLDL
+1352 KVIDL
-1357 QAGQLLYPNG
+1357 QSGQFSYPDSLNLG
-1367 LLLSQ
+1367 ITNADMRGTALS
-1372 GQMTADY
+1372 T
-1379 RNISFSGS
+1379 I
-1387 ILSGNKILTTWD
+1387 SGNKVLTTWSQFNSSK
-1399 LMVGTRRTIWGRVSD
+1399 RTIWGRVSD

-1424 EFQISTTNEGVQ
+1424 EFQISTTNEGLQ
-1436 YRGTAVVDNGFGLVT
+1436 YTPWPVASNGLAFVA

-1457 TQQRIRGYKVDLANP
+1457 TQQRIRGAKVDLANP

>member
-1 MINVLRKIH
+1 MSKIRRMSYIYFRFIS
-10 LSIFHIIIFLT
+10 LLFITLFASCSFL
-21 IPFLA
+21 
-26 TCSLFEK
+26 EK
-33 DRNTMENVDL
+33 DHNTMDNVDL

-65 KPGNSG
+65 RPGNGGSG
-71 AGGAGSTP
+71 PNP

-91 GRTVNANA
+91 GRLVNSNA

-127 TNVWIA
+127 TNVWVA

-203 EMGQSHEKSMSAGM
+203 DLGQSHERSISAGM
-217 TAGFGMGLVST
+217 NSGFGMGLVSV
-228 GMNYSNSSRDSWN
+228 GMNYSNSTRDSWN

-279 KYRSDKST
+279 KYRSDKSS

-300 VVRAA
+300 AVRAA

-360 FGPYVVELTNLNTSE
+360 FGPYVVELTNLNTAE

-428 VKVYGPGVREMY
+428 LKVYGPGVREMF

-445 DTPNVSNPCNTKTA
+445 DTPNVSNPCNTKST

-494 APKLGES
+494 APTLAES
-501 RVYLKGIQSFG
+501 RVYFKGIQSFG
-512 GVSTNIPCEDETSTG
+512 GISTSLPCTDETSTG
-527 SDGVSRTACVQKPYS
+527 SDGVTRTACVQKPYS
-542 QWTESEKMNSGVWAI
+542 QWSESEKINSGVWAI

-577 RFDPWRGVVAA
+577 RFDPWRGAVAA

-593 VDSIIWAGDS
+593 VDSIIWAGDNY
-603 FDLVYISFKDFI
+603 DLVYISFKDFI

-635 TKWDLKTLGNHPY
+635 TKWDLKSLGNHPY
-648 YPDTNSLYLGEV
+648 YPDSNSLYLGEV
-660 GFGERV
+660 GFGEKV

-674 TKYLSPNFGTAVDTG
+674 TKYLSPNFGSAVDTG
-689 PYQYFTNFTYNPQV
+689 PYQYFTNFSYNPQV

-738 SDPYKL
+738 NDPYKL

-765 TLSTSVDPAISLVKL
+765 TLSTTVDPAISLVKL
-780 YIRPAFNSA
+780 YIRPALNTA

-830 VGDNFFIQ
+830 VGDDFFIQ

-849 LPVAQDGSFD
+849 LPAAQDGSFD
-859 VQLDRLIQIDAPK
+859 VQLDRLIQIDAQK
-872 TTSMYVPGTLSSPD
+872 TTSVYVPGTLTSPD
-886 VRLSMDTGFT
+886 VRLSVDTGFT
-896 TDWNNFVNSSF
+896 TDWNTFVNSSF
-907 NSTAFDQI
+907 NSSAFDQI
-915 QYKPFVSSGNVS
+915 QFKPFLLNGNVS
-927 CSSVPF
+927 CSSSPF
-933 HPGSCLGFT
+933 HPGSCLGFS

-981 TAPSGKSYRLE
+981 TAATGKSYRLE
-992 STNTDFPIS
+992 STNTDFTVS

-1006 PSLDHPSVVNHGDV
+1006 QSLGDV
-1020 ALTVWR
+1020 KIASSAGISISVWR
-1026 QGATLIG
+1026 QGTTLIG

-1054 STGSYIVKAKNGKA
+1054 STGNYIVKAKNGKA
-1068 VIVWDNGYNIY
+1068 IILWESGNNIY
-1079 ASVRDLT
+1079 ANLRDLT
-1086 TLTSLVNETL
+1086 TATSLVNEALVVTRFSPSSPL
-1096 IVSRLQPVGGMAVW
+1096 VSDSNLKSFYR
-1110 GMVTMYPGSPPF
+1110 SI
-1122 SYSYDV
+1122 DV
-1128 VFGNDRAAIVWNDFA
+1128 ALGNGKAAIVWNDFSMA
-1143 TSFVPSITTS
+1143 TSPSVLNVS
-1153 PNPMYDVYTYC
+1153 CDNPFGTGVCHLYPRTYDVN
-1164 QMTYCGFIETKTYQA
+1164 M
-1179 NARILRLDTGAFQGG
+1179 RIMNMDTGQFQGG
-1194 NISIWSYVGTK
+1194 SSTVRSYSDNYEAAYIYMLNIVLTYYVPANHLDFSVDATSDNQIVVVSNFKSLGSENHTFVS
-1205 TISYVAEVPS
+1205 TIF
-1215 NTPAYQIDIAANA
+1215 NL
-1228 NDNNQLVYA
+1228 NN
-1237 WNVRLPSGGDS
+1237 
-1248 HTVYGSVYNLTTGT
+1248 GT
-1262 KIGSDQ
+1262 KIGTDKI
-1268 TLISEATRPVDTLQ
+1268 LISETIRPIDFHLVKANNGKATV
-1282 VAAATGRGM
+1282 V
-1291 VLWRRNDGMIL
+1291 WRRNDGVIF
-1302 GRGIDTSNSNLLGT
+1302 GRGIDITSSNLIGNDNVIL
-1316 SNIEVESGVVD
+1316 ESGPVD
-1327 TLKLTSFGSKGLLT
+1327 YLVFSSSEDTGLLT
-1341 YRKNNG
+1341 YRKNA
-1347 KDIFL
+1347 KELRL
-1352 KVLDL
+1352 KAVNL
-1357 QAGQLLYPNG
+1357 QTSQLLFSEPLVLGVGN
-1367 LLLSQ
+1367 
-1372 GQMTADY
+1372 ADS
-1379 RNISFSGS
+1379 RTPSLAV
-1387 ILSGNKILTTWD
+1387 LSGNKILTTWD
-1399 LMVGTRRTIWGRVSD
+1399 QVNGTKRTIWGRVSNL
-1414 ISTFTVDGPK
+1414 STFTVDGPK
-1424 EFQISTTNEGVQ
+1424 EFQISTTNEGAQ
-1436 YRGTAVVDNGFGLVT
+1436 YAPNVVANDNGFGLVM
-1451 WLSQDK
+1451 WVSQDK
-1457 TQQRIRGYKVDLANP
+1457 TQQRIRGAKVDLANP
-1472 GSLKYGLNNF
+1472 GALKYGLNNF

-1487 IERDYTIR
+1487 IDRDFTIR

>member
-1 MINVLRKIH
+1 MLKVRSRTY

-21 IPFLA
+21 ISFVTA
-26 TCSLFEK
+26 CSWLEK
-33 DRNTMENVDL
+33 DKNTMENVDL

-65 KPGNSG
+65 KPGNNGSG
-71 AGGAGSTP
+71 GSGTTP

-91 GRTVNANA
+91 GRLVNSNA

-127 TNVWIA
+127 TNVWVA

-203 EMGQSHEKSMSAGM
+203 ELGQSHERSMSAGM

-241 AKNATSATTTKWA
+241 SKNATSATTTKWA

-287 KINETSTVEPNAG
+287 KVNETSTVEPNAG

-445 DTPNVSNPCNTKTA
+445 DTPNVSNPCNTKAA

-494 APKLGES
+494 APTLAES

-512 GVSTNIPCEDETSTG
+512 GISTNIPCTDETSTG

-542 QWTESEKMNSGVWAI
+542 QWTEPEKMNSGVWAI
-557 YSKGKFYSPTE
+557 YSKGKFYSPTD

-577 RFDPWRGVVAA
+577 RFDPWRGAVAA
-588 PILKG
+588 PVLKG

-603 FDLVYISFKDFI
+603 YDLVYISFKDFI

-689 PYQYFTNFTYNPQV
+689 PYQYFTNFNYNPQV

-723 GNRTDWFHVVKDLSS
+723 GNRTDWFHVIKDLSS

-765 TLSTSVDPAISLVKL
+765 TLSTTVDPAISLVKL
-780 YIRPAFNSA
+780 YIRPSLNSA

-872 TTSMYVPGTLSSPD
+872 TTSMYVPGTLTSPD

-907 NSTAFDQI
+907 NSTSFDQI

-927 CSSVPF
+927 CSSIPF

-992 STNTDFPIS
+992 STNTDFTIS

-1006 PSLDHPSVVNHGDV
+1006 PDLAYAAVANHGDV

-1026 QGATLIG
+1026 QGTTLIG

-1040 GQALGNPFNINSAA
+1040 GQAIGNPFNINSTA
-1054 STGSYIVKAKNGKA
+1054 STGNYIVKAKNGKA

-1079 ASVRDLT
+1079 AIVKDLSTLASVGSEVLVVTRVQRDIQ
-1086 TLTSLVNETL
+1086 S
-1096 IVSRLQPVGGMAVW
+1096 
-1110 GMVTMYPGSPPF
+1110 YGSPYF
-1122 SYSYDV
+1122 IYSFDV
-1128 VFGNDRAAIVWNDFA
+1128 IFGNDRATIVWNDYNA
-1143 TSFVPSITTS
+1143 SAIITADNTGGMSGDLYCAQVLYNGCYWTVTKSFLA
-1153 PNPMYDVYTYC
+1153 Y
-1164 QMTYCGFIETKTYQA
+1164 
-1179 NARILRLDTGAFQGG
+1179 ARSLRLDTGAFFGG
-1194 NISIWSYVGTK
+1194 SFSVVNYTGTYQYNPYGIPDFSPK
-1205 TISYVAEVPS
+1205 FQLELAIDANSSNQMVVAS
-1215 NTPAYQIDIAANA
+1215 NLRTRGIDENVIQSSVF
-1228 NDNNQLVYA
+1228 DLV
-1237 WNVRLPSGGDS
+1237 
-1248 HTVYGSVYNLTTGT
+1248 TTT
-1262 KIGSDQ
+1262 KIGSTQ
-1268 TLISEATRPVDTLQ
+1268 TLLSTSSRLVDSLQ
-1282 VAAATGRGM
+1282 VGVTTGRGM
-1291 VLWRRNDGMIL
+1291 ILWKRSDGVIF

-1316 SNIEVESGVVD
+1316 SNIETESGSID
-1327 TLKLTSFGSKGLLT
+1327 SLKLTSFGDRGLLT
-1341 YRKNNG
+1341 YRKNG
-1347 KDIFL
+1347 KDVLLRI
-1352 KVLDL
+1352 LDL
-1357 QAGQLLYPNG
+1357 QAGQFLYPNA
-1367 LLLSQ
+1367 LSLA
-1372 GQMTADY
+1372 QMNVDS
-1379 RNISFSGS
+1379 RNLFFTGS

-1399 LMVGTRRTIWGRVSD
+1399 QINGTRRTIWGRVSD

-1436 YRGTAVVDNGFGLVT
+1436 YRGTAVADNGFGLVT

>member
-1 MINVLRKIH
+1 M
-10 LSIFHIIIFLT
+10 
-21 IPFLA
+21 
-26 TCSLFEK
+26 
-33 DRNTMENVDL
+33 DNVDL

-65 KPGNSG
+65 RPGNVGSG
-71 AGGAGSTP
+71 GSGP

-91 GRTVNANA
+91 GRLVNSNA

-127 TNVWIA
+127 TNVWVA

-203 EMGQSHEKSMSAGM
+203 ELGQSHERTMSAGM
-217 TAGFGMGLVST
+217 NSGFGMGLVSV
-228 GMNYSNSSRDSWN
+228 GMNYSNSMRDSWN
-241 AKNATSATTTKWA
+241 AKNAVSATTTKWA

-279 KYRSDKST
+279 KYRSDKSS

-360 FGPYVVELTNLNTSE
+360 FGPYVVELTNLNTAE

-403 KSSLLSFTGNNLKII
+403 KSSLLNFTGNNLKIV

-445 DTPNVSNPCNTKTA
+445 DTPNVSNPCNTKST

-494 APKLGES
+494 APTLAES

-512 GVSTNIPCEDETSTG
+512 GISTNLPCTDETNTG

-542 QWTESEKMNSGVWAI
+542 QWTEAEKTNSGVWAI

-568 YWTDSGSVR
+568 YWTDSGNVR
-577 RFDPWRGVVAA
+577 RFDPWRGAVAA

-593 VDSIIWAGDS
+593 VDSVVWAGDS
-603 FDLVYISFKDFI
+603 YDLVYISFKDFI

-629 NGYPLN
+629 NGYPIN

-648 YPDTNSLYLGEV
+648 YPDTNSLFLGEV
-660 GFGERV
+660 GFGEKV

-674 TKYLSPNFGTAVDTG
+674 TKYLSPNFGSAVDTG

-723 GNRTDWFHVVKDLSS
+723 GTRTDWFHIIKDLSS

-765 TLSTSVDPAISLVKL
+765 TLSTNVDPAISLVKL
-780 YIRPAFNSA
+780 YIRPALNSA

-812 IVKGTSLVKVA
+812 IVKNTSLVKVA

-830 VGDNFFIQ
+830 VGDNFFIL

-849 LPVAQDGSFD
+849 LPAAQDGSFD

-872 TTSMYVPGTLSSPD
+872 TTQVYVPGTLTSPD
-886 VRLSMDTGFT
+886 VRLSVDTGFA

-907 NSTAFDQI
+907 NSTAFDQV

-927 CSSVPF
+927 CSSSPF
-933 HPGSCLGFT
+933 HPGSCLGFS
-942 PELNSLNW
+942 PELNALNW

-981 TAPSGKSYRLE
+981 TAATGKSYRLE
-992 STNTDFPIS
+992 STNTDFTIS

-1006 PSLDHPSVVNHGDV
+1006 QSLGDV
-1020 ALTVWR
+1020 RVVSYAGISLSVWR
-1026 QGATLIG
+1026 QGTALIG
-1033 RYNQIST
+1033 EYNQINT
-1040 GQALGNPFNINSAA
+1040 GQAIGNPFTINTAA
-1054 STGSYIVKAKNGKA
+1054 STGQYQVRAKNGRA
-1068 VIVWDNGYNIY
+1068 IILWESGNNIY
-1079 ASVRDLT
+1079 ANLKDLT
-1086 TLTSLVNETL
+1086 NSVSIANEVLVTTRFSPSGQLLYDSSYTSFNRS
-1096 IVSRLQPVGGMAVW
+1096 I
-1110 GMVTMYPGSPPF
+1110 
-1122 SYSYDV
+1122 DV
-1128 VFGNDRAAIVWNDFA
+1128 AFGNGKAAIVWNDFSMA
-1143 TSFVPSITTS
+1143 TSPSEFNVPCN
-1153 PNPMYDVYTYC
+1153 NPYGTGVCHIYPRTYTVN
-1164 QMTYCGFIETKTYQA
+1164 M
-1179 NARILRLDTGAFQGG
+1179 RILNTDTGLFQGG
-1194 NISIWSYVGTK
+1194 SSAIKSYSENYEAAYIYMIPRVLAYYVPTYQLDFSIDATNENQIAVASNLK
-1205 TISYVAEVPS
+1205 TIGSE
-1215 NTPAYQIDIAANA
+1215 
-1228 NDNNQLVYA
+1228 
-1237 WNVRLPSGGDS
+1237 S
-1248 HTVYGSVYNLTTGT
+1248 HTLVSSVFNLSTGN
-1262 KIGSDQ
+1262 KIGVDK
-1268 TLISEATRPVDTLQ
+1268 TLISETVRPIDSHSIKANNGKATVI
-1282 VAAATGRGM
+1282 
-1291 VLWRRNDGMIL
+1291 WRRNDGVIF
-1302 GRGIDTSNSNLLGT
+1302 GRGIDITNSDLIGND
-1316 SNIEVESGVVD
+1316 NIVLESGPVDYVVFSSSED
-1327 TLKLTSFGSKGLLT
+1327 TGFLTYLKGYTGLLA
-1341 YRKNNG
+1341 YPKNVRELR
-1347 KDIFL
+1347 L
-1352 KVLDL
+1352 KAVNL
-1357 QAGQLLYPNG
+1357 QTGQLLFPESLVLGVGN
-1367 LLLSQ
+1367 
-1372 GQMTADY
+1372 ADS
-1379 RNISFSGS
+1379 RTPGPAV
-1387 ILSGNKILTTWD
+1387 LSGNKILTTWD
-1399 LMVGTRRTIWGRVSD
+1399 
-1414 ISTFTVDGPK
+1414 
-1424 EFQISTTNEGVQ
+1424 Q
-1436 YRGTAVVDNGFGLVT
+1436 ANG
-1451 WLSQDK
+1451 
-1457 TQQRIRGYKVDLANP
+1457 
-1472 GSLKYGLNNF
+1472 
-1482 FVSPL
+1482 
-1487 IERDYTIR
+1487 
-1495 AKIKY
+1495 

>member
-1 MINVLRKIH
+1 MLKVRSRTY

-21 IPFLA
+21 ISFVTA
-26 TCSLFEK
+26 CSWLEK
-33 DRNTMENVDL
+33 DKNTMENVDL

-65 KPGNSG
+65 KPGNNGSG
-71 AGGAGSTP
+71 GSGTTP

-91 GRTVNANA
+91 GRLVNSNA

-127 TNVWIA
+127 TNVWVA

-203 EMGQSHEKSMSAGM
+203 ELGQSHERSMSAGM

-241 AKNATSATTTKWA
+241 SKNATSSTTTKWA

-287 KINETSTVEPNAG
+287 KVNETSTVEPNAG

-445 DTPNVSNPCNTKTA
+445 DTPNVSNPCNTKAA

-512 GVSTNIPCEDETSTG
+512 GVSTNIPCTDETSTG

-542 QWTESEKMNSGVWAI
+542 QWTEPEKMNSGVWAI
-557 YSKGKFYSPTE
+557 YSKGKFYSPTD
-568 YWTDSGSVR
+568 YWTDSGSIR
-577 RFDPWRGVVAA
+577 RFDPWRGAVAA
-588 PILKG
+588 PVLKG

-603 FDLVYISFKDFI
+603 YDLVYISFKDFI

-689 PYQYFTNFTYNPQV
+689 PYQYFTNFTYNSQI

-723 GNRTDWFHVVKDLSS
+723 GNRTDWFHVIKDLSS

-765 TLSTSVDPAISLVKL
+765 TLSTTVDPAISLVKL
-780 YIRPAFNSA
+780 YIRPSLNSA

-830 VGDNFFIQ
+830 IGDNFFIQ

-849 LPVAQDGSFD
+849 LPAAQDGSFD

-872 TTSMYVPGTLSSPD
+872 TTQMYVPGTLTSPD

-907 NSTAFDQI
+907 NSTSFDQI

-927 CSSVPF
+927 CSSIPF

-963 WADGGDFSNFLYS
+963 WSDGGDFSNFLYS

-1006 PSLDHPSVVNHGDV
+1006 PSLDQPSVVNHGDV
-1020 ALTVWR
+1020 ALVVWR
-1026 QGATLIG
+1026 QGTTLIG

-1040 GQALGNPFNINSAA
+1040 GQALGNPFNINSTAA
-1054 STGSYIVKAKNGKA
+1054 TNNFIVKAKNGKA
-1068 VIVWDNGYNIY
+1068 VIVWENGDNLYV
-1079 ASVRDLT
+1079 SVRDLT
-1086 TLTSLVNETL
+1086 NLSA
-1096 IVSRLQPVGGMAVW
+1096 IVSEAFVATRLPHALSGTTYMFDIAI
-1110 GMVTMYPGSPPF
+1110 
-1122 SYSYDV
+1122 
-1128 VFGNDRAAIVWNDFA
+1128 GNNRAAILWTQQPLGTFTPDSGCMSWFCNG
-1143 TSFVPSITTS
+1143 TFVFS
-1153 PNPMYDVYTYC
+1153 
-1164 QMTYCGFIETKTYQA
+1164 YQGV
-1179 NARILRLDTGAFQGG
+1179 ARWIRLDNGTFQGG
-1194 NISIWSYVGTK
+1194 NTNIVNFVYTK
-1205 TISYVAEVPS
+1205 YWDSFSSMPY
-1215 NTPAYQIDIAANA
+1215 YYDIPYFQAAA
-1228 NDNNQLVYA
+1228 NDNNQVVFGWILA
-1237 WNVRLPSGGDS
+1237 RQSSED
-1248 HTVYGSVYNLTTGT
+1248 HTVYSSIYDLTTGT
-1262 KIGSDQ
+1262 RIGSDQ
-1268 TLISEATRPVDTLQ
+1268 TLISESTRPVDTLQ
-1282 VAAATGRGM
+1282 VGAATGRGM

-1316 SNIEVESGVVD
+1316 SNIEVESGGVD
-1327 TLKLTSFGSKGLLT
+1327 SLKLNSFGDRGLFT
-1341 YRKNNG
+1341 YRKNG
-1347 KDIFL
+1347 KDLFL

-1357 QAGQLLYPNG
+1357 QAGQLLYPNA
-1367 LLLSQ
+1367 LSLAQ
-1372 GQMTADY
+1372 ANVDS
-1379 RNISFSGS
+1379 RSFINSV
-1387 ILSGNKILTTWD
+1387 LAGNKILTTWD
-1399 LMVGTRRTIWGRVSD
+1399 QVNGTRRTNWGRVSD

-1436 YRGTAVVDNGFGLVT
+1436 YRGTAIADNGFGLVA
-1451 WLSQDK
+1451 WVSQDK
-1457 TQQRIRGYKVDLANP
+1457 TQQRIRGAKVDLANP
-1472 GSLKYGLNNF
+1472 GALKYGLNNF

>member
-1 MINVLRKIH
+1 MSKIRRMSYFRF
-10 LSIFHIIIFLT
+10 LSLLFL
-21 IPFLA
+21 
-26 TCSLFEK
+26 SLFASCSWLEK
-33 DRNTMENVDL
+33 DHNTMDNVDL

-65 KPGNSG
+65 RPGNGGSG
-71 AGGAGSTP
+71 GSGSNP

-91 GRTVNANA
+91 GRLVNSNA

-127 TNVWIA
+127 TNVWVA

-193 QFQDSFSTET
+193 QFQDSFSSET
-203 EMGQSHEKSMSAGM
+203 DLGQSHERSISAGM
-217 TAGFGMGLVST
+217 NSGFGMGLVSV
-228 GMNYSNSSRDSWN
+228 GMNYSNSTRDSWN

-279 KYRSDKST
+279 KYRSDKSS
-287 KINETSTVEPNAG
+287 KINETSTVEPNSGA
-300 VVRAA
+300 VRAA

-360 FGPYVVELTNLNTSE
+360 FGPYVVELTNLNTAE

-428 VKVYGPGVREMY
+428 LKVYGPGVREMF

-445 DTPNVSNPCNTKTA
+445 DTPNVSNPCNTKST

-494 APKLGES
+494 APTLAES
-501 RVYLKGIQSFG
+501 RVYFKGIQSFG
-512 GVSTNIPCEDETSTG
+512 GISTSLPCTDETSTG
-527 SDGVSRTACVQKPYS
+527 SDGVTRTACVQKPYS
-542 QWTESEKMNSGVWAI
+542 QWSESEKTNSGVWAI

-568 YWTDSGSVR
+568 YWTDSGNVR
-577 RFDPWRGVVAA
+577 KFDPWRGAVAA

-593 VDSIIWAGDS
+593 VDSIIWAGDNY
-603 FDLVYISFKDFI
+603 DLVYISFKDFI

-635 TKWDLKTLGNHPY
+635 TKWDLKSLGNHPY
-648 YPDTNSLYLGEV
+648 YPDSNSLYLGEV
-660 GFGERV
+660 GFGEKV

-674 TKYLSPNFGTAVDTG
+674 TKYLSPNFGSAVDTG
-689 PYQYFTNFTYNPQV
+689 PYQYFTNFSYNPQV

-723 GNRTDWFHVVKDLSS
+723 GTRSDWFHVVKDLSS
-738 SDPYKL
+738 NDPYKL

-765 TLSTSVDPAISLVKL
+765 TLSTTVDPAISLVKL
-780 YIRPAFNSA
+780 YIRPALNTA

-830 VGDNFFIQ
+830 VGDDFFIQ

-849 LPVAQDGSFD
+849 LPAAQDGSFD
-859 VQLDRLIQIDAPK
+859 VQLDRLIQIDAQK
-872 TTSMYVPGTLSSPD
+872 TTSVYVPGTLTSPD
-886 VRLSMDTGFT
+886 VRLSVDTGFT
-896 TDWNNFVNSSF
+896 TDWNTFVNSSF
-907 NSTAFDQI
+907 NSSAFDQI
-915 QYKPFVSSGNVS
+915 QFKPFLLNGNVS
-927 CSSVPF
+927 CSSSPF
-933 HPGSCLGFT
+933 HPGSCLGFS

-981 TAPSGKSYRLE
+981 TAATGKSYRLE
-992 STNTDFPIS
+992 STNTDFTVS

-1006 PSLDHPSVVNHGDV
+1006 QDLAYAAVANHGDV

-1026 QGATLIG
+1026 QGTTLIG

-1054 STGSYIVKAKNGKA
+1054 STGNYIVKAKNGKA
-1068 VIVWDNGYNIY
+1068 VIAWNNGDNIY
-1079 ASVRDLT
+1079 VSVRDLT
-1086 TLTSLVNETL
+1086 NLST
-1096 IVSRLQPVGGMAVW
+1096 IVSEVFVGSTLASQGFS
-1110 GMVTMYPGSPPF
+1110 GF
-1122 SYSYDV
+1122 SYTWDIAI
-1128 VFGNDRAAIVWNDFA
+1128 GNNRAAIFWTQVSS
-1143 TSFVPSITTS
+1143 SFTPDSGCGIWFC
-1153 PNPMYDVYTYC
+1153 NGTYV
-1164 QMTYCGFIETKTYQA
+1164 FNYQGV
-1179 NARILRLDTGAFQGG
+1179 ARWIRLDNGTFQGG
-1194 NISIWSYVGTK
+1194 NTNIVNFVYTKYFDWSSMPY
-1205 TISYVAEVPS
+1205 Y
-1215 NTPAYQIDIAANA
+1215 YDIPYLQAAA
-1228 NDNNQLVYA
+1228 NDNNQVVFGWVLA
-1237 WNVRLPSGGDS
+1237 RQSSED
-1248 HTVYGSVYNLTTGT
+1248 HTVYGSVYDMATGT
-1262 KIGSDQ
+1262 KIGTDK
-1268 TLISEATRPVDTLQ
+1268 TLLSEATRPVDSLQ
-1282 VAAATGRGM
+1282 VGATVGRGM
-1291 VLWRRNDGMIL
+1291 VLWRRNDGVIL

-1316 SNIEVESGVVD
+1316 SNIEAESGNVD
-1327 TLKLTSFGSKGLLT
+1327 SLKLTSFGDRGILT
-1341 YRKNNG
+1341 YRKNG
-1347 KDIFL
+1347 KDALLRI
-1352 KVLDL
+1352 LDL
-1357 QAGQLLYPNG
+1357 QAGQFLYPNA
-1367 LLLSQ
+1367 LSLA
-1372 GQMTADY
+1372 QMSADS
-1379 RNISFSGS
+1379 RNLFLTGS
-1387 ILSGNKILTTWD
+1387 IVSGNKILTTWD
-1399 LMVGTRRTIWGRVSD
+1399 QINGTRRTIWGRVSD
-1414 ISTFTVDGPK
+1414 LSTFTVDGPK

-1436 YRGTAVVDNGFGLVT
+1436 YRGTAVVNNGLGLVM

-1457 TQQRIRGYKVDLANP
+1457 TQQRIRGAKVDLANP
-1472 GSLKYGLNNF
+1472 GALKYGLNNF

-1487 IERDYTIR
+1487 IDRDFTIR

>member
-1 MINVLRKIH
+1 MSKIRWMSYIYFRFIS
-10 LSIFHIIIFLT
+10 LLFITLFASCSFL
-21 IPFLA
+21 
-26 TCSLFEK
+26 EK
-33 DRNTMENVDL
+33 DHNTMDNVDL

-65 KPGNSG
+65 RPGNGGSG
-71 AGGAGSTP
+71 SNP

-91 GRTVNANA
+91 GRLVNSNA

-127 TNVWIA
+127 TNVWVA

-203 EMGQSHEKSMSAGM
+203 DLGQSHERSMSAGM

-228 GMNYSNSSRDSWN
+228 GMNYSNSTRDSWN
-241 AKNATSATTTKWA
+241 ARNATSSTTTKWA

-279 KYRSDKST
+279 KYRSDKSS

-360 FGPYVVELTNLNTSE
+360 FGPYVVELTNLNTAE

-428 VKVYGPGVREMY
+428 LKVYGPGVREMF

-445 DTPNVSNPCNTKTA
+445 DTPNVSNPCNTKST

-494 APKLGES
+494 APRLGES

-512 GVSTNIPCEDETSTG
+512 GVSTNIPCTDETSTG

-542 QWTESEKMNSGVWAI
+542 QWTESEKTNSGVWAI

-577 RFDPWRGVVAA
+577 KFDPWRGAVAA

-593 VDSIIWAGDS
+593 VDSIIWAGDNY
-603 FDLVYISFKDFI
+603 DLVYISFKDFI

-660 GFGERV
+660 GFGEKV

-674 TKYLSPNFGTAVDTG
+674 TKYLSPNFGSAVDTG
-689 PYQYFTNFTYNPQV
+689 PYQYFTNFSYNPQV

-723 GNRTDWFHVVKDLSS
+723 GTRSDWFHVVKDLSS
-738 SDPYKL
+738 NDPYKL

-756 TYTLCVQLP
+756 VYTLCVQLP
-765 TLSTSVDPAISLVKL
+765 TLSTTVDPAISLVKL
-780 YIRPAFNSA
+780 YIRPALNTA

-812 IVKGTSLVKVA
+812 IVKGTSLIKVA

-849 LPVAQDGSFD
+849 LPAAEDGSFD
-859 VQLDRLIQIDAPK
+859 VQLDRLIQIDASK
-872 TTSMYVPGTLSSPD
+872 TTSVYVPGTLTSPD
-886 VRLSMDTGFT
+886 VRLSVDTGFT
-896 TDWNNFVNSSF
+896 TDWNTFVNSSF

-915 QYKPFVSSGNVS
+915 QYKPFLLNGNVS
-927 CSSVPF
+927 CSSSPF

-981 TAPSGKSYRLE
+981 TAATGKSYRLE
-992 STNTDFPIS
+992 STNTDFTVS

-1006 PSLDHPSVVNHGDV
+1006 QDLAYAAVANHGDV

-1026 QGATLIG
+1026 QGTTLIG

-1054 STGSYIVKAKNGKA
+1054 STGNYIVKAKNGKA

-1079 ASVRDLT
+1079 AIVKDLT
-1086 TLTSLVNETL
+1086 TLASVGSEVLV
-1096 IVSRLQPVGGMAVW
+1096 
-1110 GMVTMYPGSPPF
+1110 VTRFTPPSGSSNLGVNF
-1122 SYSYDV
+1122 SFAIDV
-1128 VFGNDRAAIVWNDFA
+1128 AIGSDKAAIVWNEFSMSTVLSTDY
-1143 TSFVPSITTS
+1143 SIPYGWDT
-1153 PNPMYDVYTYC
+1153 NTYC
-1164 QMTYCGFIETKTYQA
+1164 NFYYSNCYYLETRVYRNYT
-1179 NARILRLDTGAFQGG
+1179 RTIRLDTGALLAA
-1194 NISIWSYVGTK
+1194 
-1205 TISYVAEVPS
+1205 TIPVASFSEARSVS
-1215 NTPAYQIDIAANA
+1215 TMGMGFYFAYYIPYYQMDFATEANS
-1228 NDNNQLVYA
+1228 NNQVVIASHLKK
-1237 WNVRLPSGGDS
+1237 LSSED
-1248 HTVYGSVYNLTTGT
+1248 HTVYGSVYDMATGT
-1262 KIGSDQ
+1262 KIGTDK
-1268 TLISEATRPVDTLQ
+1268 TLLSESTRPVDSLQ
-1282 VAAATGRGM
+1282 VGAATGRGM
-1291 VLWRRNDGMIL
+1291 VLWRRNDGVIL

-1316 SNIEVESGVVD
+1316 SNIEVESGSVD
-1327 TLKLTSFGSKGLLT
+1327 SLKLTSFGDRGILT
-1341 YRKNNG
+1341 YRKNG
-1347 KDIFL
+1347 KDALLRI
-1352 KVLDL
+1352 LDL
-1357 QAGQLLYPNG
+1357 QAGQFLYPNA
-1367 LLLSQ
+1367 LSLA
-1372 GQMTADY
+1372 QMSADS
-1379 RNISFSGS
+1379 RNLFLTGS
-1387 ILSGNKILTTWD
+1387 IVSGNKILTTWD
-1399 LMVGTRRTIWGRVSD
+1399 QVNGTKRTIWGRVSNL
-1414 ISTFTVDGPK
+1414 STFTVDGPK

-1436 YRGTAVVDNGFGLVT
+1436 YRGTAVVDNGFGFVT
-1451 WLSQDK
+1451 WLAQDK

-1472 GSLKYGLNNF
+1472 GALKYGLNNF

-1487 IERDYTIR
+1487 IDRDFTIR
-1495 AKIKY
+1495 AKIKF

>member
-1 MINVLRKIH
+1 MLKVRRITR
-10 LSIFHIIIFLT
+10 LSFFRIISLLFV
-21 IPFLA
+21 PFLA

-33 DRNTMENVDL
+33 DRNTMDNVDL

-65 KPGNSG
+65 RPGNVGSG
-71 AGGAGSTP
+71 GSGP

-91 GRTVNANA
+91 GRLVNSNA

-127 TNVWIA
+127 TNVWVA

-203 EMGQSHEKSMSAGM
+203 ELGQSHERTMSAGM
-217 TAGFGMGLVST
+217 NSGFGMGLVSV
-228 GMNYSNSSRDSWN
+228 GMNYSNSTRDSWN
-241 AKNATSATTTKWA
+241 AKNAVSATTTKWA

-279 KYRSDKST
+279 KYRSDKSS

-360 FGPYVVELTNLNTSE
+360 FGPYVVELTNLNTAE

-403 KSSLLSFTGNNLKII
+403 KSSLLNFTGNNLKIV

-445 DTPNVSNPCNTKTA
+445 DTPNVSNPCNTKST

-494 APKLGES
+494 APTLAES

-512 GVSTNIPCEDETSTG
+512 GISTNLPCTDETNTG

-542 QWTESEKMNSGVWAI
+542 QWTEAEKTNSGVWAI

-568 YWTDSGSVR
+568 YWTDSGNVR
-577 RFDPWRGVVAA
+577 RFDPWRGAVAA

-593 VDSIIWAGDS
+593 VDSVVWAGDS
-603 FDLVYISFKDFI
+603 YDLVYISFKDFI

-629 NGYPLN
+629 NGYPVN

-648 YPDTNSLYLGEV
+648 YPDTNSLFLGEV
-660 GFGERV
+660 GFGEKV

-723 GNRTDWFHVVKDLSS
+723 GTRTDWFHIIKDLSS

-765 TLSTSVDPAISLVKL
+765 TLSTNVDPAISLVKL
-780 YIRPAFNSA
+780 YIRPALNSA

-812 IVKGTSLVKVA
+812 IVKNTSLVKVA

-830 VGDNFFIQ
+830 VGDNFFIL

-849 LPVAQDGSFD
+849 LPAAQDGSFD

-872 TTSMYVPGTLSSPD
+872 TTQVYVPGTLTSPD
-886 VRLSMDTGFT
+886 VRLSVDTGFA

-907 NSTAFDQI
+907 NSTAFDQV

-927 CSSVPF
+927 CSSSPF
-933 HPGSCLGFT
+933 HPGSCLGFS

-981 TAPSGKSYRLE
+981 TTATGKSYRLE
-992 STNTDFPIS
+992 STNTDFTIS

-1006 PSLDHPSVVNHGDV
+1006 QSLGDV
-1020 ALTVWR
+1020 RVVSYAGISLSVWR
-1026 QGATLIG
+1026 QGTALIG
-1033 RYNQIST
+1033 EYNQINT
-1040 GQALGNPFNINSAA
+1040 GQAIGNPFTINTAA
-1054 STGSYIVKAKNGKA
+1054 STGQYQVRAKNGRA
-1068 VIVWDNGYNIY
+1068 IILWESGNNIY
-1079 ASVRDLT
+1079 ANLKDLT
-1086 TLTSLVNETL
+1086 NSVSIANEVLVTTRFSPSGQLLYDSSYTSFNRS
-1096 IVSRLQPVGGMAVW
+1096 I
-1110 GMVTMYPGSPPF
+1110 
-1122 SYSYDV
+1122 DV
-1128 VFGNDRAAIVWNDFA
+1128 AFGNGKAAIVWNDFSMA
-1143 TSFVPSITTS
+1143 TSPSEFNVPCN
-1153 PNPMYDVYTYC
+1153 NPYGTGVCHIYPRTYTVN
-1164 QMTYCGFIETKTYQA
+1164 M
-1179 NARILRLDTGAFQGG
+1179 RILNTDTGLFQGG
-1194 NISIWSYVGTK
+1194 SSAIKSYSENYEAAYIYMIPRVLAYYVPTYQLDFSIDATNENQIAVASNLK
-1205 TISYVAEVPS
+1205 TIGSE
-1215 NTPAYQIDIAANA
+1215 
-1228 NDNNQLVYA
+1228 
-1237 WNVRLPSGGDS
+1237 S
-1248 HTVYGSVYNLTTGT
+1248 HTLVSSVFNLSTGN
-1262 KIGSDQ
+1262 KIGVDK
-1268 TLISEATRPVDTLQ
+1268 TLISETVRPIDSHSIKANNGKATVI
-1282 VAAATGRGM
+1282 
-1291 VLWRRNDGMIL
+1291 WRRNDGVIF
-1302 GRGIDTSNSNLLGT
+1302 GRGIDITNSDLIGND
-1316 SNIEVESGVVD
+1316 NIVLESGPVDYVVFSSSED
-1327 TLKLTSFGSKGLLT
+1327 TGFLTYLKGYTGLLA
-1341 YRKNNG
+1341 YPKNVRELR
-1347 KDIFL
+1347 L
-1352 KVLDL
+1352 KAVNL
-1357 QAGQLLYPNG
+1357 QTGQLLFPESLVLGVGN
-1367 LLLSQ
+1367 
-1372 GQMTADY
+1372 ADS
-1379 RNISFSGS
+1379 RTPGPAV
-1387 ILSGNKILTTWD
+1387 LSGNKILTTWD
-1399 LMVGTRRTIWGRVSD
+1399 QANGTKRTIWGRVCNL
-1414 ISTFTVDGPK
+1414 TNFTVDGPK
-1424 EFQISTTNEGVQ
+1424 EFQISTTNEGSQFNPSPV
-1436 YRGTAVVDNGFGLVT
+1436 TNGSGLAFVA

-1457 TQQRIRGYKVDLANP
+1457 TQQRIRGAKVDLANP
-1472 GSLKYGLNNF
+1472 GALKYGLNNF

-1487 IERDYTIR
+1487 IERDYTVR

>member
-287 KINETSTVEPNAG
+287 KVNETSTVEPNAG

-360 FGPYVVELTNLNTSE
+360 FGPYVVELTNLNTAE

-780 YIRPAFNSA
+780 YIRPSLNSA

-872 TTSMYVPGTLSSPD
+872 TTSMYVPGTLTSPD

-1006 PSLDHPSVVNHGDV
+1006 PSLAYAAVANHGDV

-1026 QGATLIG
+1026 QGTTLIG

-1054 STGSYIVKAKNGKA
+1054 STGNYVLKAKNGKA
-1068 VIVWDNGYNIY
+1068 VLVWNSGDNLYV
-1079 ASVRDLT
+1079 SVRDLT
-1086 TLTSLVNETL
+1086 NLST
-1096 IVSRLQPVGGMAVW
+1096 IVSETFVGSNMASQ
-1110 GMVTMYPGSPPF
+1110 GFSGF
-1122 SYSYDV
+1122 SYTWDV
-1128 VFGNDRAAIVWNDFA
+1128 VVGNNRAAIFWTQVSS
-1143 TSFVPSITTS
+1143 SFTPDSG
-1153 PNPMYDVYTYC
+1153 
-1164 QMTYCGFIETKTYQA
+1164 CGVFWFCPGTFVFNYQGV
-1179 NARILRLDTGAFQGG
+1179 ARWIRLDNGTFQGG
-1194 NISIWSYVGTK
+1194 NTNIVNFVYTK
-1205 TISYVAEVPS
+1205 YFDMSSMPY
-1215 NTPAYQIDIAANA
+1215 YYDIPYLQAAA
-1228 NDNNQLVYA
+1228 NDNNQVVFGWVLV
-1237 WNVRLPSGGDS
+1237 RQSSED
-1248 HTVYGSVYNLTTGT
+1248 HTVYGSVYDMTTGT

-1282 VAAATGRGM
+1282 VGAATGRGM

-1302 GRGIDTSNSNLLGT
+1302 GRGIDTSNSNLLGN
-1316 SNIEVESGVVD
+1316 SNVEVESGGVD
-1327 TLKLTSFGSKGLLT
+1327 SLKLNSFGDRGLFT
-1341 YRKNNG
+1341 YRKNG
-1347 KDIFL
+1347 KDLFL

-1357 QAGQLLYPNG
+1357 QAGQLLYPNA
-1367 LLLSQ
+1367 LSLAQ
-1372 GQMTADY
+1372 ANVDS
-1379 RNISFSGS
+1379 RNFVNSV
-1387 ILSGNKILTTWD
+1387 LAGNKILTTWD
-1399 LMVGTRRTIWGRVSD
+1399 QNNGTRRTNWGRVSD

-1436 YRGTAVVDNGFGLVT
+1436 YTPRAVVNDNGFGFVA
-1451 WLSQDK
+1451 WISQDK

>member
-1 MINVLRKIH
+1 MLKVRRITR
-10 LSIFHIIIFLT
+10 LSFFRIISLLFV
-21 IPFLA
+21 PFLA

-33 DRNTMENVDL
+33 DRNTMDNVDL

-65 KPGNSG
+65 RPGN
-71 AGGAGSTP
+71 AGSGGSGP

-91 GRTVNANA
+91 GRLVNSNA

-127 TNVWIA
+127 TNVWVA

-203 EMGQSHEKSMSAGM
+203 ELGQSHERSISAGM
-217 TAGFGMGLVST
+217 NSGFGMGLVSV
-228 GMNYSNSSRDSWN
+228 GMNYSNSTRDSWN
-241 AKNATSATTTKWA
+241 AKNAVSATTTKWA

-279 KYRSDKST
+279 KYRSDKSS

-360 FGPYVVELTNLNTSE
+360 FGPYVVELTNLNTAE

-403 KSSLLSFTGNNLKII
+403 KSSLLNFTGNNLKIV

-445 DTPNVSNPCNTKTA
+445 DTPNVSNPCNTKST

-494 APKLGES
+494 APTLAES

-512 GVSTNIPCEDETSTG
+512 GISTNLPCTDETNTG

-542 QWTESEKMNSGVWAI
+542 QWTEAEKTNSGVWAI

-568 YWTDSGSVR
+568 YWTDSGNVR
-577 RFDPWRGVVAA
+577 RFDPWRGAVAA

-593 VDSIIWAGDS
+593 VDSVVWAGDS
-603 FDLVYISFKDFI
+603 YDLVYISFKDFI

-629 NGYPLN
+629 NGYPVN

-648 YPDTNSLYLGEV
+648 YPDTNSLFLGEV
-660 GFGERV
+660 GFGEKV

-674 TKYLSPNFGTAVDTG
+674 TKYLSPNFGSAVDTG

-723 GNRTDWFHVVKDLSS
+723 GTRTDWFHIIKDLSS

-765 TLSTSVDPAISLVKL
+765 TLSTNVDPAISLVKL
-780 YIRPAFNSA
+780 YIRPALNSA

-812 IVKGTSLVKVA
+812 IVKNTSLVKVA

-830 VGDNFFIQ
+830 VGDNFFIL

-849 LPVAQDGSFD
+849 LPAAQDGSFN

-872 TTSMYVPGTLSSPD
+872 TTQVYVPGTLTSPD
-886 VRLSMDTGFT
+886 VRLSVDTGFA

-907 NSTAFDQI
+907 NSTAFDQV

-927 CSSVPF
+927 CSSSPF
-933 HPGSCLGFT
+933 HPGSCLGFS

-981 TAPSGKSYRLE
+981 TTATGKSYRLE
-992 STNTDFPIS
+992 STNTDFTIS

-1006 PSLDHPSVVNHGDV
+1006 QSLDQPSVVNHGDV

-1026 QGATLIG
+1026 QGTTLIG
-1033 RYNQIST
+1033 RYYQIST
-1040 GQALGNPFNINSAA
+1040 GQAIGNPFNINSTVPA
-1054 STGSYIVKAKNGKA
+1054 TNNFIVKAKNGKA
-1068 VIVWDNGYNIY
+1068 VIVWENGYNLY
-1079 ASVRDLT
+1079 ASVKDLS
-1086 TLTSLVNETL
+1086 TLASVVNETL
-1096 IVSRLQPVGGMAVW
+1096 VVTRLQPSSIGF
-1110 GMVTMYPGSPPF
+1110 YFINPGNPPF
-1122 SYSYDV
+1122 GYSFDV
-1128 VFGNDRAAIVWNDFA
+1128 SIGNDRAAIVWNDF
-1143 TSFVPSITTS
+1143 TTTFQYTLTAS
-1153 PNPMYDVYTYC
+1153 PIPYMDLNTYC
-1164 QMTYCGFIETKTYQA
+1164 MQVGCTFDEIKTYQA

-1194 NISIWSYVGTK
+1194 NISIWSFANTRTGYFWGE
-1205 TISYVAEVPS
+1205 SPS
-1215 NTPAYQIDIAANA
+1215 LTPAYQIDIAANA
-1228 NDNNQLVYA
+1228 NDNNHLVYA
-1237 WNVRLPSGGDS
+1237 WNIRLPSGGDS
-1248 HTVYGSVYNLTTGT
+1248 HTIYSSVYNLNTGT
-1262 KIGSDQ
+1262 KIGSTQ
-1268 TLISEATRPVDTLQ
+1268 TILSEATRPVDFLQ
-1282 VAAATGRGM
+1282 VGATTGRGM
-1291 VLWRRNDGMIL
+1291 ILWRRNDGVIL
-1302 GRGIDTSNSNLLGT
+1302 GRGIDTSNSNLLGA
-1316 SNIEVESGVVD
+1316 SNIEVESGAVD
-1327 TLKLTSFGSKGLLT
+1327 SLKLNSFGDRGLLT
-1341 YRKNNG
+1341 YRKNG
-1347 KDIFL
+1347 KDLFL

-1357 QAGQLLYPNG
+1357 QAGQLLYSNG
-1367 LLLSQ
+1367 LSLAQATVDS
-1372 GQMTADY
+1372 
-1379 RNISFSGS
+1379 RSFINSV
-1387 ILSGNKILTTWD
+1387 LTGNKILTTWD
-1399 LMVGTRRTIWGRVSD
+1399 QINGARRTNWGRVSD
-1414 ISTFTVDGPK
+1414 LSTFTVDGPK

-1436 YRGTAVVDNGFGLVT
+1436 YRGTAIADSGFGLVA
-1451 WLSQDK
+1451 WVSQDK
-1457 TQQRIRGYKVDLANP
+1457 TQQRIRGYKVDLNNP
-1472 GSLKYGLNNF
+1472 GALKYGLNNF

-1487 IERDYTIR
+1487 IERDYTVR

>member
-1 MINVLRKIH
+1 MLKIRWMMYIRFIS
-10 LSIFHIIIFLT
+10 LLF
-21 IPFLA
+21 IPLFA
-26 TCSLFEK
+26 TCSWLEK
-33 DRNTMENVDL
+33 DHNTMDNVDL

-52 PVKTQVNNEGVPV
+52 PVKTQVNNEGVPI

-71 AGGAGSTP
+71 SGGSGSTP

-91 GRTVNANA
+91 GRLVNSNA

-105 PTGTNIV
+105 PTGTNMV

-127 TNVWIA
+127 TNVWVA

-203 EMGQSHEKSMSAGM
+203 DIGQSHERSMSAGM

-228 GMNYSNSSRDSWN
+228 GMNYSNSTRDSWN
-241 AKNATSATTTKWA
+241 AKNATSSTTTKWA

-279 KYRSDKST
+279 KYRSDKSS
-287 KINETSTVEPNAG
+287 KVSETSTVEPNAG

-360 FGPYVVELTNLNTSE
+360 FGPYVVELTNLNTAE

-440 RVTAF
+440 RVAAF
-445 DTPNVSNPCNTKTA
+445 DTPNVSNPCNTKAA

-494 APKLGES
+494 APKLAES

-512 GVSTNIPCEDETSTG
+512 GVSTNIPCEDETNTG

-557 YSKGKFYSPTE
+557 YSKGKFYSPTD

-577 RFDPWRGVVAA
+577 RFDPWRGAVAA
-588 PILKG
+588 PVLKG

-603 FDLVYISFKDFI
+603 YDLVYISFKDFI

-674 TKYLSPNFGTAVDTG
+674 TKYLSPNFGSAVDTG

-723 GNRTDWFHVVKDLSS
+723 GNRTDWFHVIKDLSS
-738 SDPYKL
+738 NDPYKL

-780 YIRPAFNSA
+780 YIRPSLNSA

-849 LPVAQDGSFD
+849 LPAAQDGSFD

-907 NSTAFDQI
+907 NSTSFDQI
-915 QYKPFVSSGNVS
+915 QYKPFVSSGNIS
-927 CSSVPF
+927 CSLSPF

-992 STNTDFPIS
+992 STNTDFTIS

-1006 PSLDHPSVVNHGDV
+1006 QNLDHPSVVNYGDV
-1020 ALTVWR
+1020 ALTVWK
-1026 QGATLIG
+1026 QGTTLIG

-1054 STGSYIVKAKNGKA
+1054 STGNYILKAKNGKA
-1068 VIVWDNGYNIY
+1068 VLVWNSGDNLYV
-1079 ASVRDLT
+1079 SVRDLT
-1086 TLTSLVNETL
+1086 NLST
-1096 IVSRLQPVGGMAVW
+1096 IVSEALVGSNMASQ
-1110 GMVTMYPGSPPF
+1110 GFSGF
-1122 SYSYDV
+1122 SYTWDV
-1128 VFGNDRAAIVWNDFA
+1128 AVGNNRAAIFWTQVSS
-1143 TSFVPSITTS
+1143 SFTFDDNGCVSWFCTGTFVF
-1153 PNPMYDVYTYC
+1153 N
-1164 QMTYCGFIETKTYQA
+1164 YQGV
-1179 NARILRLDTGAFQGG
+1179 ARWIRLDNGTFQGG
-1194 NISIWSYVGTK
+1194 NTNIVNFVYTK
-1205 TISYVAEVPS
+1205 HWESFSSMPY
-1215 NTPAYQIDIAANA
+1215 YYDIPYLQAAA
-1228 NDNNQLVYA
+1228 NDNNQIVFGWLLV
-1237 WNVRLPSGGDS
+1237 RQGSED
-1248 HTVYGSVYNLTTGT
+1248 HTVYGSVYDLTTGT
-1262 KIGSDQ
+1262 IIGTDK
-1268 TLISEATRPVDTLQ
+1268 TLLSESTRPVDTLQ

-1316 SNIEVESGVVD
+1316 SNIEVESGGVD
-1327 TLKLTSFGSKGLLT
+1327 SLKLNNFGDRGLFT
-1341 YRKNNG
+1341 YRKNG
-1347 KDIFL
+1347 KDLFL

-1357 QAGQLLYPNG
+1357 QAGQLLYPNA
-1367 LLLSQ
+1367 LSLAQ
-1372 GQMTADY
+1372 ANVDS
-1379 RNISFSGS
+1379 RNFVNSV
-1387 ILSGNKILTTWD
+1387 LAGNKILTTWD
-1399 LMVGTRRTIWGRVSD
+1399 QNNGTRRTNWGRVSD

-1424 EFQISTTNEGVQ
+1424 EFQISTTNEGAQ
-1436 YRGTAVVDNGFGLVT
+1436 YRGTAVVDNGFGLVA

-1457 TQQRIRGYKVDLANP
+1457 TQQRIRGAKVDLANP
-1472 GSLKYGLNNF
+1472 GALKYGLNNF

-1495 AKIKY
+1495 AKIRY

>member
-1 MINVLRKIH
+1 MLKVRRITR
-10 LSIFHIIIFLT
+10 SSYFRIISLLFV
-21 IPFLA
+21 PFLA

-33 DRNTMENVDL
+33 DRNTMDNVDL

-65 KPGNSG
+65 RPGNVGSG
-71 AGGAGSTP
+71 GSGS

-91 GRTVNANA
+91 GRLVNSNA

-127 TNVWIA
+127 TNVWVA

-203 EMGQSHEKSMSAGM
+203 ELGQSHERTMSAGM
-217 TAGFGMGLVST
+217 NSGFGMGLVSV
-228 GMNYSNSSRDSWN
+228 GMNYSNSTRDSWN
-241 AKNATSATTTKWA
+241 AKNAVSATTTKWA

-279 KYRSDKST
+279 KYRSDKSS

-360 FGPYVVELTNLNTSE
+360 FGPYVVELTNLNTAE

-403 KSSLLSFTGNNLKII
+403 KSSLLNFTGNNLKIV

-445 DTPNVSNPCNTKTA
+445 DTPNVSNPCNTKST

-494 APKLGES
+494 APTLAES

-512 GVSTNIPCEDETSTG
+512 GISTNLPCADETSTG

-542 QWTESEKMNSGVWAI
+542 QWTEAEKTNSGVWAI
-557 YSKGKFYSPTE
+557 YSKGKFYSPTD

-577 RFDPWRGVVAA
+577 RFDPWRGAVAA
-588 PILKG
+588 PVLKG

-603 FDLVYISFKDFI
+603 YDLVYISFKDFI

-629 NGYPLN
+629 NGYPIN

-648 YPDTNSLYLGEV
+648 YPDTNSLFLGEV
-660 GFGERV
+660 GFGEKV

-689 PYQYFTNFTYNPQV
+689 PYQYFTNFAYNPQV

-723 GNRTDWFHVVKDLSS
+723 GTRTDWFHIIKDLSS

-765 TLSTSVDPAISLVKL
+765 TLSTNVDPAISLVKL
-780 YIRPAFNSA
+780 YIRPALNSA

-812 IVKGTSLVKVA
+812 IVKNTSLVKVA

-849 LPVAQDGSFD
+849 LPAAQDGSFD

-872 TTSMYVPGTLSSPD
+872 TTQVYVPGTLTSPD
-886 VRLSMDTGFT
+886 VRLSVDTGFA

-907 NSTAFDQI
+907 NSTAFDQV

-927 CSSVPF
+927 CSSSPF
-933 HPGSCLGFT
+933 HPGSCLGFS

-981 TAPSGKSYRLE
+981 TTATGKSYRLE
-992 STNTDFPIS
+992 STNTDFTIS

-1006 PSLDHPSVVNHGDV
+1006 QSLEEAMTVSSGDI
-1020 ALTVWR
+1020 ALSIWK
-1026 QGATLIG
+1026 QGTTLLG
-1033 RYNQIST
+1033 RYYQIST
-1040 GQALGNPFNINSAA
+1040 GQAIGNPFTINTVA
-1054 STGSYIVKAKNGKA
+1054 STGKFRIKARNGKA
-1068 VIVWDNGYNIY
+1068 VIVWENGDNLYMS
-1079 ASVRDLT
+1079 ARDLT
-1086 TLTSLVNETL
+1086 NLSTIVTEALVSTRTPQ
-1096 IVSRLQPVGGMAVW
+1096 IF
-1110 GMVTMYPGSPPF
+1110 PGNTYMF
-1122 SYSYDV
+1122 DV
-1128 VFGNDRAAIVWNDFA
+1128 AIGNNRAAILWTQLTF
-1143 TSFVPSITTS
+1143 SFTPDPLCNFFSYCYGS
-1153 PNPMYDVYTYC
+1153 GSYVYN
-1164 QMTYCGFIETKTYQA
+1164 YQGVV
-1179 NARILRLDTGAFQGG
+1179 RWIRLDNGTFQGG
-1194 NISIWSYVGTK
+1194 NVNIANYTYSGYVSSSWGVSSKVDSYD
-1205 TISYVAEVPS
+1205 ISYF
-1215 NTPAYQIDIAANA
+1215 QAAA
-1228 NDNNQLVYA
+1228 NDNNQIVFS
-1237 WNVRLPSGGDS
+1237 WIFEKQGTQD
-1248 HTVYGSVYNLTTGT
+1248 HTVYSSIYDLTTGT
-1262 KIGSDQ
+1262 KIGTDK
-1268 TLISEATRPVDTLQ
+1268 TLVSESTRPVDSLQ
-1282 VAAATGRGM
+1282 VGAINGRGM
-1291 VLWRRNDGMIL
+1291 ILWRRNDGVIL

-1316 SNIEVESGVVD
+1316 SNVETGSGGID
-1327 TLKLTSFGSKGLLT
+1327 TVILTTSDDKGIVT
-1341 YRKNNG
+1341 YRKDT
-1347 KDIFL
+1347 KETRL
-1352 KVLDL
+1352 KVIDL
-1357 QAGQLLYPNG
+1357 QSGQFLYPDSLNLG
-1367 LLLSQ
+1367 VTNADMRGTALS
-1372 GQMTADY
+1372 A
-1379 RNISFSGS
+1379 I
-1387 ILSGNKILTTWD
+1387 SGNKVLTTWSQFNSSK
-1399 LMVGTRRTIWGRVSD
+1399 RTIWGRVSD

-1436 YRGTAVVDNGFGLVT
+1436 YTPWPVANSGLAFVA

-1457 TQQRIRGYKVDLANP
+1457 TQQRIRGAKVDLANP
-1472 GSLKYGLNNF
+1472 GALKYGLNNF

-1487 IERDYTIR
+1487 IERDYTVR

>member
-1 MINVLRKIH
+1 MSKIRWMSYIYFRFIS
-10 LSIFHIIIFLT
+10 LLFITLFASCSFL
-21 IPFLA
+21 
-26 TCSLFEK
+26 EK
-33 DRNTMENVDL
+33 DHNTMDNVDL

-65 KPGNSG
+65 RPGNGGSG
-71 AGGAGSTP
+71 SSP

-91 GRTVNANA
+91 GRLVNSNA

-127 TNVWIA
+127 TNVWVA

-203 EMGQSHEKSMSAGM
+203 DLGQSHERSISAGM
-217 TAGFGMGLVST
+217 NSGFGMGLVSV
-228 GMNYSNSSRDSWN
+228 GMNYSNSTRDSWN
-241 AKNATSATTTKWA
+241 AKNATSSTTTKWA

-279 KYRSDKST
+279 KYRSDKSS

-360 FGPYVVELTNLNTSE
+360 FGPYVVELTNLNTAE

-428 VKVYGPGVREMY
+428 LKVYGPGVREMF

-445 DTPNVSNPCNTKTA
+445 DTPNVSNPCNTKST

-494 APKLGES
+494 APRLGES

-512 GVSTNIPCEDETSTG
+512 GVSTNIPCTDETSTG
-527 SDGVSRTACVQKPYS
+527 SDGVTRTACVQKPYS
-542 QWTESEKMNSGVWAI
+542 QWTESEKTNSGVWAI

-577 RFDPWRGVVAA
+577 KFDPWRGAVAA

-593 VDSIIWAGDS
+593 VDSIIWAGDNY
-603 FDLVYISFKDFI
+603 DLVYISFKDFI

-635 TKWDLKTLGNHPY
+635 TKWDLKSLGNHPY

-660 GFGERV
+660 GFGEKV

-674 TKYLSPNFGTAVDTG
+674 TKYLSPNFGSAVDTG
-689 PYQYFTNFTYNPQV
+689 PYQYFTNFSYNPQV

-738 SDPYKL
+738 NDPYKL

-750 LDFISQ
+750 LDFIGQ

-765 TLSTSVDPAISLVKL
+765 TLSTTVDPAISLVKL
-780 YIRPAFNSA
+780 YIRPALNTA

-812 IVKGTSLVKVA
+812 IVKGTSLIKVA

-849 LPVAQDGSFD
+849 LPAAEDGSFD
-859 VQLDRLIQIDAPK
+859 VQLDRLIQIDASK
-872 TTSMYVPGTLSSPD
+872 TTSVYVPGTLTSPD
-886 VRLSMDTGFT
+886 VRLSVDTGFT
-896 TDWNNFVNSSF
+896 TDWNTFVNSSF

-915 QYKPFVSSGNVS
+915 QYKPFLLNGNVS
-927 CSSVPF
+927 CSSSPF

-981 TAPSGKSYRLE
+981 TAATGKSYRLE
-992 STNTDFPIS
+992 STNTDFTVS

-1006 PSLDHPSVVNHGDV
+1006 QDLAYAAVANHGDV

-1026 QGATLIG
+1026 QGTTLIG

-1054 STGSYIVKAKNGKA
+1054 STGNYIVKAKNGKA

-1079 ASVRDLT
+1079 AIVKDLT
-1086 TLTSLVNETL
+1086 TLASVGSEVLV
-1096 IVSRLQPVGGMAVW
+1096 
-1110 GMVTMYPGSPPF
+1110 VTRFTPPSGSSNLGVNF
-1122 SYSYDV
+1122 SFAIDV
-1128 VFGNDRAAIVWNDFA
+1128 AIGSDKAAIVWNEFSMSTVLSTDY
-1143 TSFVPSITTS
+1143 SIPYGWDT
-1153 PNPMYDVYTYC
+1153 NTYC
-1164 QMTYCGFIETKTYQA
+1164 NFYYSNCYYLETRVYRNYT
-1179 NARILRLDTGAFQGG
+1179 RTIRLDTGALLAA
-1194 NISIWSYVGTK
+1194 
-1205 TISYVAEVPS
+1205 TIPVASFSEARSVS
-1215 NTPAYQIDIAANA
+1215 TMGMGFYFAYYIPYYQMDFATEANS
-1228 NDNNQLVYA
+1228 NNQVVIASHLKK
-1237 WNVRLPSGGDS
+1237 LSSED
-1248 HTVYGSVYNLTTGT
+1248 HTVYGSVYDMATGT
-1262 KIGSDQ
+1262 KIGTDK
-1268 TLISEATRPVDTLQ
+1268 TLLSESTRPVDSLQ
-1282 VAAATGRGM
+1282 VGAATGRGM
-1291 VLWRRNDGMIL
+1291 VLWRRNDGVIL

-1316 SNIEVESGVVD
+1316 SNIEAESGNVD
-1327 TLKLTSFGSKGLLT
+1327 SLKLTSFGDRGILT
-1341 YRKNNG
+1341 YRKNG
-1347 KDIFL
+1347 KDALLRI
-1352 KVLDL
+1352 LDL
-1357 QAGQLLYPNG
+1357 QAGQFLYPNA
-1367 LLLSQ
+1367 LSLA
-1372 GQMTADY
+1372 QMSADS
-1379 RNISFSGS
+1379 RNLFLTGS
-1387 ILSGNKILTTWD
+1387 IVSGNKILTTWD
-1399 LMVGTRRTIWGRVSD
+1399 QVNGTKRTIWGRVSNL
-1414 ISTFTVDGPK
+1414 STFTVDGPK

-1436 YRGTAVVDNGFGLVT
+1436 YRGTAVVDNGFGFVT
-1451 WLSQDK
+1451 WLAQDK

-1472 GSLKYGLNNF
+1472 GALKYGLNNF

-1487 IERDYTIR
+1487 IDRDFTIR
-1495 AKIKY
+1495 AKIKF

>member
-1 MINVLRKIH
+1 MSKIRWMSYIYFRFIS
-10 LSIFHIIIFLT
+10 LLFITLFASCSFL
-21 IPFLA
+21 
-26 TCSLFEK
+26 EK
-33 DRNTMENVDL
+33 DHNTMDNVDL

-65 KPGNSG
+65 RPGNGGSG
-71 AGGAGSTP
+71 SSP

-91 GRTVNANA
+91 GRLVNSNA

-127 TNVWIA
+127 TNVWVA

-203 EMGQSHEKSMSAGM
+203 DLGQSHERSISAGM
-217 TAGFGMGLVST
+217 NSGFGMGLVSV
-228 GMNYSNSSRDSWN
+228 GMNYSNSTRDSWN
-241 AKNATSATTTKWA
+241 AKNATSSTTTKWA

-279 KYRSDKST
+279 KYRSDKSS

-360 FGPYVVELTNLNTSE
+360 FGPYVVELTNLNTAE

-428 VKVYGPGVREMY
+428 LKVYGPGVREMF

-445 DTPNVSNPCNTKTA
+445 DTPNVSNPCNTKST

-494 APKLGES
+494 APRLGES

-512 GVSTNIPCEDETSTG
+512 GVSTNIPCTDETSTG

-542 QWTESEKMNSGVWAI
+542 QWTESEKTNSGVWAI

-577 RFDPWRGVVAA
+577 KFDPWRGAVAA

-593 VDSIIWAGDS
+593 VDSIIWAGDNY
-603 FDLVYISFKDFI
+603 DLVYISFKDFI

-660 GFGERV
+660 GFGEKV

-674 TKYLSPNFGTAVDTG
+674 TKYLSPNFGSAVDTG
-689 PYQYFTNFTYNPQV
+689 PYQYFTNFSYNPQV

-738 SDPYKL
+738 NDPYKL

-756 TYTLCVQLP
+756 VYTLCVQLP
-765 TLSTSVDPAISLVKL
+765 TLSTTVDPAISLVKL
-780 YIRPAFNSA
+780 YIRPALNTA

-812 IVKGTSLVKVA
+812 IVKGTSLIKVA

-849 LPVAQDGSFD
+849 LPAAEDGSFD
-859 VQLDRLIQIDAPK
+859 VQLDRLIQIDASK
-872 TTSMYVPGTLSSPD
+872 TTSVYVPGTLTSPD
-886 VRLSMDTGFT
+886 VRLSVDTGFT
-896 TDWNNFVNSSF
+896 TDWNTFVNSSF

-927 CSSVPF
+927 CSSSPF
-933 HPGSCLGFT
+933 HPGSCLGFS

-981 TAPSGKSYRLE
+981 TAATGKSYRLE
-992 STNTDFPIS
+992 STNTDFTVS

-1006 PSLDHPSVVNHGDV
+1006 QDLAYAAVANHGDV

-1026 QGATLIG
+1026 QGTTLIG

-1054 STGSYIVKAKNGKA
+1054 STGNYIVKAKNGKA

-1079 ASVRDLT
+1079 AIVKDLT
-1086 TLTSLVNETL
+1086 TLASVGSETL
-1096 IVSRLQPVGGMAVW
+1096 VVSRLQPVGGMSMW
-1110 GMVTMYPGSPPF
+1110 GTVFMYPGNPTF

-1128 VFGNDRAAIVWNDFA
+1128 TFGNDRAAIVWNDFA

-1164 QMTYCGFIETKTYQA
+1164 QMSYCGFIETKTYQA
-1179 NARILRLDTGAFQGG
+1179 NARVLRLDTGAFQGG
-1194 NISIWSYVGTK
+1194 SISIWSYAETK
-1205 TISYVAEVPS
+1205 TIYYVVEIPS
-1215 NTPAYQIDIAANA
+1215 NTPVYQIDVAAGA
-1228 NDNNQLVYA
+1228 NDNNRLVYA
-1237 WNVRLPSGGDS
+1237 WNVRLSSGGDS
-1248 HTVYGSVYNLTTGT
+1248 HTAYGSVYDLTTGT
-1262 KIGSDQ
+1262 KIGSTQ
-1268 TLISEATRPVDTLQ
+1268 TLISEATRPVDSLQ
-1282 VAAATGRGM
+1282 VGATTGRGM
-1291 VLWRRNDGMIL
+1291 VLWRRNDGVIL

-1316 SNIEVESGVVD
+1316 SNIEAESGSVD
-1327 TLKLTSFGSKGLLT
+1327 SLKLTSFGDRGILT
-1341 YRKNNG
+1341 YRKNG
-1347 KDIFL
+1347 KDALLRI
-1352 KVLDL
+1352 LDL
-1357 QAGQLLYPNG
+1357 QAGQFLYPNA
-1367 LLLSQ
+1367 LSLA
-1372 GQMTADY
+1372 QMSADS
-1379 RNISFSGS
+1379 RNLFLTGS
-1387 ILSGNKILTTWD
+1387 IVSGNKILTTWD
-1399 LMVGTRRTIWGRVSD
+1399 QVNGTKRTIWGRVSNL
-1414 ISTFTVDGPK
+1414 STFTLDGPK

-1436 YRGTAVVDNGFGLVT
+1436 YRGTAVVDNGFGFVT
-1451 WLSQDK
+1451 WLAQDK

-1472 GSLKYGLNNF
+1472 GALKYGLNNF

-1487 IERDYTIR
+1487 IDRDFTIR
-1495 AKIKY
+1495 AKIKF

>member
-1 MINVLRKIH
+1 M
-10 LSIFHIIIFLT
+10 
-21 IPFLA
+21 
-26 TCSLFEK
+26 
-33 DRNTMENVDL
+33 DNVDL

-65 KPGNSG
+65 RPGNVGSG
-71 AGGAGSTP
+71 GSGP

-91 GRTVNANA
+91 GRLVNSNA

-127 TNVWIA
+127 TNVWVA

-203 EMGQSHEKSMSAGM
+203 ELGQSHERTMSAGM
-217 TAGFGMGLVST
+217 NSGFGMGLVSV
-228 GMNYSNSSRDSWN
+228 GMNYSNSMRDSWN
-241 AKNATSATTTKWA
+241 AKNAVSATTTKWA

-279 KYRSDKST
+279 KYRSDKSS

-360 FGPYVVELTNLNTSE
+360 FGPYVVELTNLNTAE

-403 KSSLLSFTGNNLKII
+403 KSSLLNFTGNNLKIV

-445 DTPNVSNPCNTKTA
+445 DTPNVSNPCNTKST

-494 APKLGES
+494 APTLAES

-512 GVSTNIPCEDETSTG
+512 GISTNLPCTDETNTG

-542 QWTESEKMNSGVWAI
+542 QWTEAEKTNSGVWAI

-568 YWTDSGSVR
+568 YWTDSGNVR
-577 RFDPWRGVVAA
+577 RFDPWRGAVAA

-593 VDSIIWAGDS
+593 VDSVVWAGDS
-603 FDLVYISFKDFI
+603 YDLVYISFKDFI

-629 NGYPLN
+629 NGYPVN

-648 YPDTNSLYLGEV
+648 YPDTNSLFLGEV
-660 GFGERV
+660 GFGEKV

-674 TKYLSPNFGTAVDTG
+674 TKYLSPNFGSAVDTG

-723 GNRTDWFHVVKDLSS
+723 GTRTDWFHIIKDLSS

-765 TLSTSVDPAISLVKL
+765 TLSTNVDPAISLVKL
-780 YIRPAFNSA
+780 YIRPALNSA

-812 IVKGTSLVKVA
+812 IVKNTSLVKVA

-830 VGDNFFIQ
+830 VGDNFFIL

-849 LPVAQDGSFD
+849 LPAAQDGSFD

-872 TTSMYVPGTLSSPD
+872 TTQVYVPGTLTSPD
-886 VRLSMDTGFT
+886 VRLSVDTGFA

-907 NSTAFDQI
+907 NSTAFDQV

-927 CSSVPF
+927 CSSSPF
-933 HPGSCLGFT
+933 HPGSCLGFS

-981 TAPSGKSYRLE
+981 TTATGKSYRLE
-992 STNTDFPIS
+992 STNTDFTIS

-1006 PSLDHPSVVNHGDV
+1006 QSLGDV
-1020 ALTVWR
+1020 RVVSYAGISLSVWR
-1026 QGATLIG
+1026 QGTALIG
-1033 RYNQIST
+1033 EYNQINT
-1040 GQALGNPFNINSAA
+1040 GQAIGNPFTINTAA
-1054 STGSYIVKAKNGKA
+1054 STGQYQVRAKNGRA
-1068 VIVWDNGYNIY
+1068 IILWESGNNIY
-1079 ASVRDLT
+1079 ANLKDLT
-1086 TLTSLVNETL
+1086 NSVSIANEVLVTTRFSPSGQLLYDSSYTSFNRS
-1096 IVSRLQPVGGMAVW
+1096 I
-1110 GMVTMYPGSPPF
+1110 
-1122 SYSYDV
+1122 DV
-1128 VFGNDRAAIVWNDFA
+1128 AFGNGKAAIVWNDFSMA
-1143 TSFVPSITTS
+1143 TSPSEFNVPCN
-1153 PNPMYDVYTYC
+1153 NPYGTGVCHIYPRTYTVN
-1164 QMTYCGFIETKTYQA
+1164 M
-1179 NARILRLDTGAFQGG
+1179 RILNTDTGLFQGG
-1194 NISIWSYVGTK
+1194 SSAIKSYSENYEAAYIYMIPRVLAYYVPTYQLDFSIDATNENQIAVASNLK
-1205 TISYVAEVPS
+1205 TIGSE
-1215 NTPAYQIDIAANA
+1215 
-1228 NDNNQLVYA
+1228 
-1237 WNVRLPSGGDS
+1237 S
-1248 HTVYGSVYNLTTGT
+1248 HTLVSSVFNLSTGN
-1262 KIGSDQ
+1262 KIGVDK
-1268 TLISEATRPVDTLQ
+1268 TLISETVRPIDSHSIKANNGKATVI
-1282 VAAATGRGM
+1282 
-1291 VLWRRNDGMIL
+1291 WRRNDGVIF
-1302 GRGIDTSNSNLLGT
+1302 GRGIDITNSDLIGND
-1316 SNIEVESGVVD
+1316 NIVLESGPVDYVVFSSSED
-1327 TLKLTSFGSKGLLT
+1327 TGFLTYLKGYTGLLA
-1341 YRKNNG
+1341 YPKNVRELR
-1347 KDIFL
+1347 L
-1352 KVLDL
+1352 KAVNL
-1357 QAGQLLYPNG
+1357 QTGQLLFPESLVLGVGN
-1367 LLLSQ
+1367 
-1372 GQMTADY
+1372 ADS
-1379 RNISFSGS
+1379 RTPGPAV
-1387 ILSGNKILTTWD
+1387 LSGNKILTTWD
-1399 LMVGTRRTIWGRVSD
+1399 QANGTKRTIWGRVCNL
-1414 ISTFTVDGPK
+1414 TNFTVDGPK
-1424 EFQISTTNEGVQ
+1424 EFQISTTNEGSQFNPSPV
-1436 YRGTAVVDNGFGLVT
+1436 TNGSGLAFVA

-1457 TQQRIRGYKVDLANP
+1457 TQQRIRGAKVDLANP
-1472 GSLKYGLNNF
+1472 GALKYGLNNF

-1487 IERDYTIR
+1487 IERDYTVR

>member
-1 MINVLRKIH
+1 MLKVRSRTC

-21 IPFLA
+21 ISFVTA
-26 TCSLFEK
+26 CSWLEK
-33 DRNTMENVDL
+33 DKNTMENVDL

-65 KPGNSG
+65 KPGNNGSG
-71 AGGAGSTP
+71 GSGTTP

-91 GRTVNANA
+91 GRLVNSNA

-127 TNVWIA
+127 TNVWVA

-203 EMGQSHEKSMSAGM
+203 ELGQSHERSMSAGM

-241 AKNATSATTTKWA
+241 SKNATSATTTKWA

-287 KINETSTVEPNAG
+287 KVNETSTVEPNAG

-360 FGPYVVELTNLNTSE
+360 FGPYVVELTNLNTAE

-445 DTPNVSNPCNTKTA
+445 DTPNVSNPCNTKAA

-494 APKLGES
+494 APTLAES

-512 GVSTNIPCEDETSTG
+512 GISTNIPCTDETSTG

-542 QWTESEKMNSGVWAI
+542 QWTEPEKMNSGVWAI
-557 YSKGKFYSPTE
+557 YSKGKFYSPTD

-577 RFDPWRGVVAA
+577 RFDPWRGAVAA
-588 PILKG
+588 PVLKG

-603 FDLVYISFKDFI
+603 YDLVYISFKDFI

-689 PYQYFTNFTYNPQV
+689 PYQYFTNFNYNPQV

-723 GNRTDWFHVVKDLSS
+723 GNRTDWFHVIKDLSS

-765 TLSTSVDPAISLVKL
+765 TLSTTVDPAISLVKL
-780 YIRPAFNSA
+780 YIRPSLNSA

-872 TTSMYVPGTLSSPD
+872 TTQMYVPGTLTSPD

-907 NSTAFDQI
+907 NSTSFDQI

-927 CSSVPF
+927 CSSIPF

-992 STNTDFPIS
+992 STNTDFTIS

-1006 PSLDHPSVVNHGDV
+1006 QNLDQPSVVNHGDV
-1020 ALTVWR
+1020 ALVVWR
-1026 QGATLIG
+1026 QGTTLIG

-1040 GQALGNPFNINSAA
+1040 GQALGNPFNINSTAA
-1054 STGSYIVKAKNGKA
+1054 TNNFIVKAKNGKA
-1068 VIVWDNGYNIY
+1068 VIVWENGDNLYV
-1079 ASVRDLT
+1079 SVRDLT
-1086 TLTSLVNETL
+1086 NLSA
-1096 IVSRLQPVGGMAVW
+1096 IVSEAFVATRLPHALSGTTYMFDIAI
-1110 GMVTMYPGSPPF
+1110 
-1122 SYSYDV
+1122 
-1128 VFGNDRAAIVWNDFA
+1128 GNNRAAILWTQQPLGTFTPDSGCMGWFCPG
-1143 TSFVPSITTS
+1143 TFVFS
-1153 PNPMYDVYTYC
+1153 
-1164 QMTYCGFIETKTYQA
+1164 YQGV
-1179 NARILRLDTGAFQGG
+1179 ARWIRLDNGTFQGG
-1194 NISIWSYVGTK
+1194 NTNIVNFVYTK
-1205 TISYVAEVPS
+1205 YWDSFSSMPY
-1215 NTPAYQIDIAANA
+1215 YYDIPYFQAAA
-1228 NDNNQLVYA
+1228 NDNNQVVFGWILA
-1237 WNVRLPSGGDS
+1237 RQSSED
-1248 HTVYGSVYNLTTGT
+1248 HTVYSSIYDLTTGT
-1262 KIGSDQ
+1262 RIGSDQ

-1282 VAAATGRGM
+1282 VGAATGRGM
-1291 VLWRRNDGMIL
+1291 ILWRRNDGMIL
-1302 GRGIDTSNSNLLGT
+1302 GRGIDTSNSSLLGT
-1316 SNIEVESGVVD
+1316 SNIEVESGGVD
-1327 TLKLTSFGSKGLLT
+1327 SLKLNSFGDRGLFT
-1341 YRKNNG
+1341 YRKNG
-1347 KDIFL
+1347 KDLFL

-1357 QAGQLLYPNG
+1357 QAGQLLYPNA
-1367 LLLSQ
+1367 LSLAQ
-1372 GQMTADY
+1372 ANVDS
-1379 RNISFSGS
+1379 RSFINSV
-1387 ILSGNKILTTWD
+1387 LAGNKILTTWD
-1399 LMVGTRRTIWGRVSD
+1399 QVNGTRRTNWGRVSD

-1436 YRGTAVVDNGFGLVT
+1436 YRGTAIADNGFGLVA
-1451 WLSQDK
+1451 WVSQDK
-1457 TQQRIRGYKVDLANP
+1457 TQQRIRGAKVDLANP

>member
-1 MINVLRKIH
+1 MLKVRSRTY

-21 IPFLA
+21 ISFVTA
-26 TCSLFEK
+26 CSWLEK
-33 DRNTMENVDL
+33 DKNTMENVDL

-65 KPGNSG
+65 KPGNNGSG
-71 AGGAGSTP
+71 GSGTTP

-91 GRTVNANA
+91 GRLVNSNA

-127 TNVWIA
+127 TNVWVA

-203 EMGQSHEKSMSAGM
+203 ELGQSHERSMSAGM

-287 KINETSTVEPNAG
+287 KVNETSTVEPNAG

-445 DTPNVSNPCNTKTA
+445 DTPNVSNPCNTKVA

-494 APKLGES
+494 APKLAES

-512 GVSTNIPCEDETSTG
+512 GISTNIPCTDETSTG

-542 QWTESEKMNSGVWAI
+542 QWTEPEKMNSGVWAI
-557 YSKGKFYSPTE
+557 YSKGKFYSPTD
-568 YWTDSGSVR
+568 YWTDSGSIR
-577 RFDPWRGVVAA
+577 RFDPLRGAVAA
-588 PILKG
+588 PVLKG

-603 FDLVYISFKDFI
+603 YDLVYISFKDFI

-689 PYQYFTNFTYNPQV
+689 PYQYFTNFNYNPQV

-723 GNRTDWFHVVKDLSS
+723 GNRTDWFHVIKDLSS

-765 TLSTSVDPAISLVKL
+765 TLSTTVDPAISLVKL
-780 YIRPAFNSA
+780 YIRPSLNSA

-872 TTSMYVPGTLSSPD
+872 TTQMYVPGTLTSPD

-907 NSTAFDQI
+907 NSTSFDQI

-927 CSSVPF
+927 CSSIPF

-992 STNTDFPIS
+992 STNTDFTIS

-1006 PSLDHPSVVNHGDV
+1006 QNLDQPSVVNHGDV
-1020 ALTVWR
+1020 ALVVWR
-1026 QGATLIG
+1026 QGTTLIG

-1040 GQALGNPFNINSAA
+1040 GQALGNPFNINSTAA
-1054 STGSYIVKAKNGKA
+1054 TNNFIVKAKNGKA
-1068 VIVWDNGYNIY
+1068 VIVWENGDNLYV
-1079 ASVRDLT
+1079 SVRDLT
-1086 TLTSLVNETL
+1086 NLSA
-1096 IVSRLQPVGGMAVW
+1096 IVSEAFVATRLPHALSGTTYMFDIAI
-1110 GMVTMYPGSPPF
+1110 
-1122 SYSYDV
+1122 
-1128 VFGNDRAAIVWNDFA
+1128 GNNRAAILWTQQPLGTFTPDSGCMGWFCPG
-1143 TSFVPSITTS
+1143 TFVFS
-1153 PNPMYDVYTYC
+1153 
-1164 QMTYCGFIETKTYQA
+1164 YQGV
-1179 NARILRLDTGAFQGG
+1179 ARWIRLDNGTFQGG
-1194 NISIWSYVGTK
+1194 NTNIVNFVYTK
-1205 TISYVAEVPS
+1205 YWDSFSSMPY
-1215 NTPAYQIDIAANA
+1215 YYDIPYLQAAA
-1228 NDNNQLVYA
+1228 NDNNQVVFGWVLV
-1237 WNVRLPSGGDS
+1237 RQGSED
-1248 HTVYGSVYNLTTGT
+1248 HTVYSSIYDLTTGT
-1262 KIGSDQ
+1262 RIGSDQ
-1268 TLISEATRPVDTLQ
+1268 TLISESTRPVDTLQ
-1282 VAAATGRGM
+1282 VGAATGRGM

-1316 SNIEVESGVVD
+1316 SNIEVESGGVD
-1327 TLKLTSFGSKGLLT
+1327 SLKLNSFGDRGLFT
-1341 YRKNNG
+1341 YRKNG
-1347 KDIFL
+1347 KDLFL

-1357 QAGQLLYPNG
+1357 QAGQLLYPNA
-1367 LLLSQ
+1367 LSLAQ
-1372 GQMTADY
+1372 ANVDS
-1379 RNISFSGS
+1379 RSFINSV
-1387 ILSGNKILTTWD
+1387 LAGNKILTTWD
-1399 LMVGTRRTIWGRVSD
+1399 QVNGTRRTNWGRVSD

-1436 YRGTAVVDNGFGLVT
+1436 YRGTAIADNGFGLVA
-1451 WLSQDK
+1451 WVSQDK
-1457 TQQRIRGYKVDLANP
+1457 TQQRIRGAKVDLANP
-1472 GSLKYGLNNF
+1472 GALKYGLNNF

>member
-1 MINVLRKIH
+1 MLKVRSRTC

-21 IPFLA
+21 ISFVTA
-26 TCSLFEK
+26 CSWLEK
-33 DRNTMENVDL
+33 DKNTMENVDL

-65 KPGNSG
+65 KPGNNGSG
-71 AGGAGSTP
+71 ESGTTP

-91 GRTVNANA
+91 GRLVNSNA

-203 EMGQSHEKSMSAGM
+203 ELGQSHERTMSAGM

-228 GMNYSNSSRDSWN
+228 GMNYSNSTRDSWN

-287 KINETSTVEPNAG
+287 KVNETSTVEPNAG

-445 DTPNVSNPCNTKTA
+445 DTPNVSNPCNTKVA

-494 APKLGES
+494 APTLAES

-512 GVSTNIPCEDETSTG
+512 GISTNIPCEDETSTG

-557 YSKGKFYSPTE
+557 YSKGKFYSPTD
-568 YWTDSGSVR
+568 YWTDSGSIR
-577 RFDPWRGVVAA
+577 KFDPWRGAVAA
-588 PILKG
+588 PVLKG

-603 FDLVYISFKDFI
+603 YDLVYISFKDFI

-689 PYQYFTNFTYNPQV
+689 PYQYFTNFNYNPQV

-723 GNRTDWFHVVKDLSS
+723 GNRTDWFHVIKDLSS

-765 TLSTSVDPAISLVKL
+765 TLSTTVDPAISLVKL
-780 YIRPAFNSA
+780 YIRPSLNSA

-799 SQVRKLKGEAGVP
+799 SQVRKLKGESGVP

-849 LPVAQDGSFD
+849 LPAAQDGSFD

-872 TTSMYVPGTLSSPD
+872 TTSMYVPGTLTSPD

-907 NSTAFDQI
+907 NSTSFDQI

-927 CSSVPF
+927 CSSIPF

-963 WADGGDFSNFLYS
+963 WADGGDFSNLLYS

-1006 PSLDHPSVVNHGDV
+1006 QSLGDARIASSGDV
-1020 ALTVWR
+1020 SIAVWR
-1026 QGATLIG
+1026 QGTTLIG

-1054 STGSYIVKAKNGKA
+1054 STGNYIVKAKNGKA
-1068 VIVWDNGYNIY
+1068 VIIWESGINIY
-1079 ASVRDLT
+1079 ANLRDLT
-1086 TLTSLVNETL
+1086 TATSLVNEAL
-1096 IVSRLQPVGGMAVW
+1096 V
-1110 GMVTMYPGSPPF
+1110 VTRFSPSGQLFYDP
-1122 SYSYDV
+1122 SYTSFTRSIDV
-1128 VFGNDRAAIVWNDFA
+1128 VFGNGKAAIVWNDFTMA
-1143 TSFVPSITTS
+1143 TTPSVLNVPCNNAYGTGVCHIY
-1153 PNPMYDVYTYC
+1153 PRTYAVN
-1164 QMTYCGFIETKTYQA
+1164 MRILNTDTGLFEGGSNTIKSYPENYEAAYIYMMPIVLAYYIPTYQLDFSVDA
-1179 NARILRLDTGAFQGG
+1179 TNENQIVVASNQKGIGTESHTFISSVFNLDTG
-1194 NISIWSYVGTK
+1194 S
-1205 TISYVAEVPS
+1205 
-1215 NTPAYQIDIAANA
+1215 
-1228 NDNNQLVYA
+1228 
-1237 WNVRLPSGGDS
+1237 R
-1248 HTVYGSVYNLTTGT
+1248 
-1262 KIGSDQ
+1262 IGVDKVI
-1268 TLISEATRPVDTLQ
+1268 ISETVRPIDFYSVKANNGKATVI
-1282 VAAATGRGM
+1282 
-1291 VLWRRNDGMIL
+1291 WRRNDGVIL
-1302 GRGIDTSNSNLLGT
+1302 GRGIDIASSNLIGT
-1316 SNIEVESGVVD
+1316 DNVTLETGPVD
-1327 TLKLTSFGSKGLLT
+1327 SLVFSSFGDTGLLT
-1341 YRKNNG
+1341 YRKNS
-1347 KDIFL
+1347 KELRL
-1352 KVLDL
+1352 KAVNL
-1357 QAGQLLYPNG
+1357 QTGQLLFPDFLVLGVGN
-1367 LLLSQ
+1367 
-1372 GQMTADY
+1372 ADS
-1379 RNISFSGS
+1379 RTPGPAF
-1387 ILSGNKILTTWD
+1387 LSGNRILTTWD
-1399 LMVGTRRTIWGRVSD
+1399 QTNGTKRTIWGRVSNL
-1414 ISTFTVDGPK
+1414 TNFTVEGPK
-1424 EFQISTTNEGVQ
+1424 EFQISTTNEGLQ
-1436 YRGTAVVDNGFGLVT
+1436 YTPSVVANNGLAFVT

-1457 TQQRIRGYKVDLANP
+1457 TQQRIRGAKVDLANP
-1472 GSLKYGLNNF
+1472 GALKYGLNNF

>member
-1 MINVLRKIH
+1 MLKVRWMSYIRFRLI
-10 LSIFHIIIFLT
+10 SFLL
-21 IPFLA
+21 IPFVL
-26 TCSLFEK
+26 TCSLLDK
-33 DRNTMENVDL
+33 DRNSMDNVDL

-52 PVKTQVNNEGVPV
+52 PVKTQVNSEGVPV
-65 KPGNSG
+65 RPGSSG
-71 AGGAGSTP
+71 GGSASSP
-79 VTPVDA
+79 VTPVNGL
-85 IFNLPP
+85 FNLPP
-91 GRTVNANA
+91 GRTVGANA

-105 PTGTNIV
+105 PTGTTIV
-112 NDFDGDGILNQNETL
+112 NDFDGDGILNANETL
-127 TNVWIA
+127 SNVWVA

-164 SEINSNDFEASKNEG
+164 SEINSDDFEASKNEG

-193 QFQDSFSTET
+193 QFQDSFSSDVEV
-203 EMGQSHEKSMSAGM
+203 GQSHEKSHS
-217 TAGFGMGLVST
+217 FGTETSVMNLASV
-228 GMNYSNSSRDSWN
+228 GMNYSNTSKDSWN
-241 AKNATSATTTKWA
+241 AKNATSETTTKWA

-279 KYRSDKST
+279 KYRSDKSD
-287 KINETSTVEPNAG
+287 KINSTSTVEPNAG

-352 VEVYGGSD
+352 VEVYGGSE

-403 KSSLLSFTGNNLKII
+403 KSSLLSYTGNNLKIV

-428 VKVYGPGVREMY
+428 VKVYGPGVREMF

-445 DTPNVSNPCNTKTA
+445 DTPNVSNPCNTTTA

-469 KALERISCSGDNI
+469 KALERISCSGNNI

-494 APKLGES
+494 APTLGES
-501 RVYLKGIQSFG
+501 RIYLKGVQSFG
-512 GVSTNIPCEDETSTG
+512 GISTNLPCTNETSTG
-527 SDGVSRTACVQKPYS
+527 TDGVTRTACVQKPYS
-542 QWTESEKMNSGVWAI
+542 QWTEAEKNNSGVWAI
-557 YSKGKFYSPTE
+557 YSRGKFYSPTE

-577 RFDPWRGVVAA
+577 KFDPWRGAVAA

-593 VDSIIWAGDS
+593 VDSIIWAGDNY
-603 FDLVYISFKDFI
+603 DLVYISFKDFA

-635 TKWDLKTLGNHPY
+635 TKWELKSLGNHPY
-648 YPDTNSLYLGEV
+648 YPDAHSLYLGEV
-660 GFGERV
+660 GFGEKI

-674 TKYLSPNFGTAVDTG
+674 TKYLAPNFGSATDTG
-689 PYQYFTNFTYNPQV
+689 PYQYFTNFSYNQQT
-703 SSDRYNINQ
+703 STDRYNINQ
-712 AADFEISLGFG
+712 AADFEISMGFG
-723 GNRTDWFHVVKDLSS
+723 GNRTDWFHIIKDLSS

-750 LDFISQ
+750 LDFINQ

-765 TLSTSVDPAISLVKL
+765 TLSTNVDPAISLVKL
-780 YIRPAFNSA
+780 YIRPALNTA
-789 YRKTIWPLHF
+789 YRKTIWPLHY

-830 VGDNFFIQ
+830 VGDDFYIQ
-838 GDSTNYKVVQV
+838 GDTTGYKVIQV
-849 LPVAQDGSFD
+849 LPTAQDGSFD
-859 VQLDRLIQIDAPK
+859 VQLDRLIQIDAQK
-872 TTSMYVPGTLSSPD
+872 TTSVYVPGTLTSPD
-886 VRLSMDTGFT
+886 VRLSVDTGFV
-896 TDWNNFVNSSF
+896 TDWNTFVNSSF
-907 NSTAFDQI
+907 NSTAFDQV
-915 QYKPFVSSGNVS
+915 QYKPFLLNGNVS
-927 CSSVPF
+927 CTSSPF

-942 PELNSLNW
+942 PELNALNW

-981 TAPSGKSYRLE
+981 TAATGKSYRLE
-992 STNTDFPIS
+992 STNTDFTVS

-1006 PSLDHPSVVNHGDV
+1006 QDLAYASVVNHGDV

-1026 QGATLIG
+1026 QGTTLIG
-1033 RYNQIST
+1033 RYHQIST

-1054 STGSYIVKAKNGKA
+1054 STGNYILKAKNGKA
-1068 VIVWDNGYNIY
+1068 VIVWDNGDNLYV
-1079 ASVRDLT
+1079 SVRDLANLST
-1086 TLTSLVNETL
+1086 
-1096 IVSRLQPVGGMAVW
+1096 IVSEALVANRPQMIVI
-1110 GMVTMYPGSPPF
+1110 PGTGFIPF

-1128 VFGNDRAAIVWNDFA
+1128 TIGNDRAAVVWNH
-1143 TSFVPSITTS
+1143 FVGSGTLTAAAY
-1153 PNPMYDVYTYC
+1153 PNGFPAGGVNGFPNVES
-1164 QMTYCGFIETKTYQA
+1164 YCGSMWGGGYGSCYYVETKTYQA
-1179 NARILRLDTGAFQGG
+1179 NARVLRLDTGAFQGG
-1194 NISIWSYVGTK
+1194 NIVIWSYVESTNS
-1205 TISYVAEVPS
+1205 ISFPYFYNPS
-1215 NTPAYQIDIAANA
+1215 YQIDVAASA
-1228 NDNNQLVYA
+1228 NDNNRLVYA
-1237 WNVRLPSGGDS
+1237 WNVRLASGGDS
-1248 HTVYGSVYNLTTGT
+1248 HTVYGSVYDLTTGT
-1262 KIGSDQ
+1262 KIGSTQ
-1268 TLISEATRPVDTLQ
+1268 TLISESTRPVDSLQ
-1282 VAAATGRGM
+1282 VGAANGRGM
-1291 VLWRRNDGMIL
+1291 VLWRRNDGAIL

-1316 SNIEVESGVVD
+1316 SNIEVESGSVD
-1327 TLKLTSFGSKGLLT
+1327 SLKLTSFGDRGLLT
-1341 YRKNNG
+1341 YRKNG
-1347 KDIFL
+1347 KDALLRI
-1352 KVLDL
+1352 LDL
-1357 QAGQLLYPNG
+1357 QAGQFLYPNA
-1367 LLLSQ
+1367 LSLA
-1372 GQMTADY
+1372 QMNVDS
-1379 RNISFSGS
+1379 RNLSFTGS

-1399 LMVGTRRTIWGRVSD
+1399 QINGTRRTIWGRVSD

-1436 YRGTAVVDNGFGLVT
+1436 YRGTAAVDSGLGLVM

-1457 TQQRIRGYKVDLANP
+1457 TQQRIRGAKVDLANP
-1472 GSLKYGLNNF
+1472 GALKYGLNNF
-1482 FVSPL
+1482 FVAPL
-1487 IERDYTIR
+1487 IDRDFTIR

>member
-33 DRNTMENVDL
+33 DQNTMENVDL

-52 PVKTQVNNEGVPV
+52 PVKTQVNNEGIPV

-360 FGPYVVELTNLNTSE
+360 FGPYVVELTNLNTAE

-501 RVYLKGIQSFG
+501 RV
-512 GVSTNIPCEDETSTG
+512 
-527 SDGVSRTACVQKPYS
+527 
-542 QWTESEKMNSGVWAI
+542 
-557 YSKGKFYSPTE
+557 
-568 YWTDSGSVR
+568 
-577 RFDPWRGVVAA
+577 
-588 PILKG
+588 
-593 VDSIIWAGDS
+593 
-603 FDLVYISFKDFI
+603 
-615 KVEQKF
+615 
-621 GTNPLETG
+621 
-629 NGYPLN
+629 
-635 TKWDLKTLGNHPY
+635 
-648 YPDTNSLYLGEV
+648 
-660 GFGERV
+660 
-666 ELKIKLDK
+666 
-674 TKYLSPNFGTAVDTG
+674 
-689 PYQYFTNFTYNPQV
+689 
-703 SSDRYNINQ
+703 
-712 AADFEISLGFG
+712 
-723 GNRTDWFHVVKDLSS
+723 
-738 SDPYKL
+738 
-744 KNCGTT
+744 
-750 LDFISQ
+750 
-756 TYTLCVQLP
+756 
-765 TLSTSVDPAISLVKL
+765 
-780 YIRPAFNSA
+780 
-789 YRKTIWPLHF
+789 
-799 SQVRKLKGEAGVP
+799 
-812 IVKGTSLVKVA
+812 
-823 NSYGSVN
+823 
-830 VGDNFFIQ
+830 
-838 GDSTNYKVVQV
+838 
-849 LPVAQDGSFD
+849 
-859 VQLDRLIQIDAPK
+859 
-872 TTSMYVPGTLSSPD
+872 
-886 VRLSMDTGFT
+886 
-896 TDWNNFVNSSF
+896 
-907 NSTAFDQI
+907 
-915 QYKPFVSSGNVS
+915 
-927 CSSVPF
+927 
-933 HPGSCLGFT
+933 
-942 PELNSLNW
+942 
-950 MGIYNEGVALWNS
+950 
-963 WADGGDFSNFLYS
+963 
-976 GLVRL
+976 
-981 TAPSGKSYRLE
+981 
-992 STNTDFPIS
+992 
-1001 ADVNA
+1001 
-1006 PSLDHPSVVNHGDV
+1006 
-1020 ALTVWR
+1020 
-1026 QGATLIG
+1026 
-1033 RYNQIST
+1033 
-1040 GQALGNPFNINSAA
+1040 
-1054 STGSYIVKAKNGKA
+1054 
-1068 VIVWDNGYNIY
+1068 
-1079 ASVRDLT
+1079 
-1086 TLTSLVNETL
+1086 
-1096 IVSRLQPVGGMAVW
+1096 
-1110 GMVTMYPGSPPF
+1110 
-1122 SYSYDV
+1122 
-1128 VFGNDRAAIVWNDFA
+1128 
-1143 TSFVPSITTS
+1143 
-1153 PNPMYDVYTYC
+1153 
-1164 QMTYCGFIETKTYQA
+1164 
-1179 NARILRLDTGAFQGG
+1179 
-1194 NISIWSYVGTK
+1194 
-1205 TISYVAEVPS
+1205 
-1215 NTPAYQIDIAANA
+1215 
-1228 NDNNQLVYA
+1228 
-1237 WNVRLPSGGDS
+1237 
-1248 HTVYGSVYNLTTGT
+1248 
-1262 KIGSDQ
+1262 
-1268 TLISEATRPVDTLQ
+1268 
-1282 VAAATGRGM
+1282 
-1291 VLWRRNDGMIL
+1291 
-1302 GRGIDTSNSNLLGT
+1302 
-1316 SNIEVESGVVD
+1316 
-1327 TLKLTSFGSKGLLT
+1327 
-1341 YRKNNG
+1341 
-1347 KDIFL
+1347 
-1352 KVLDL
+1352 
-1357 QAGQLLYPNG
+1357 
-1367 LLLSQ
+1367 
-1372 GQMTADY
+1372 
-1379 RNISFSGS
+1379 
-1387 ILSGNKILTTWD
+1387 
-1399 LMVGTRRTIWGRVSD
+1399 
-1414 ISTFTVDGPK
+1414 
-1424 EFQISTTNEGVQ
+1424 
-1436 YRGTAVVDNGFGLVT
+1436 
-1451 WLSQDK
+1451 
-1457 TQQRIRGYKVDLANP
+1457 
-1472 GSLKYGLNNF
+1472 
-1482 FVSPL
+1482 
-1487 IERDYTIR
+1487 
-1495 AKIKY
+1495 

>member
-1 MINVLRKIH
+1 
-10 LSIFHIIIFLT
+10 
-21 IPFLA
+21 
-26 TCSLFEK
+26 
-33 DRNTMENVDL
+33 MENVDL

-65 KPGNSG
+65 KPGNNGSG
-71 AGGAGSTP
+71 GSGTTP

-91 GRTVNANA
+91 GRLVNSNA

-127 TNVWIA
+127 TNVWVA

-203 EMGQSHEKSMSAGM
+203 ELGQSHERSMSAGM

-241 AKNATSATTTKWA
+241 SKNATSATTTKWA

-287 KINETSTVEPNAG
+287 KVNETSTVEPNAG

-360 FGPYVVELTNLNTSE
+360 FGPYVVELTNLNTAE

-445 DTPNVSNPCNTKTA
+445 DTPNVSNPCNTKAA

-494 APKLGES
+494 APTLAES

-512 GVSTNIPCEDETSTG
+512 GISTNIPCTDETSTG

-542 QWTESEKMNSGVWAI
+542 QWTEPEKMNSGVWAI
-557 YSKGKFYSPTE
+557 YSKGKFYSPTD

-577 RFDPWRGVVAA
+577 RFDPWRGAVAA
-588 PILKG
+588 PVLKG

-603 FDLVYISFKDFI
+603 YDLVYISFKDFI

-689 PYQYFTNFTYNPQV
+689 PYQYFTNFNYNPQV

-723 GNRTDWFHVVKDLSS
+723 GNRTDWFHVIKDLSS

-765 TLSTSVDPAISLVKL
+765 TLSTTVDPAISLVKL
-780 YIRPAFNSA
+780 YIRPSLNSA

-872 TTSMYVPGTLSSPD
+872 TTQMYVPGTLTSPD

-907 NSTAFDQI
+907 NSTSFDQI

-927 CSSVPF
+927 CSSIPF

-992 STNTDFPIS
+992 STNTDFTIS

-1006 PSLDHPSVVNHGDV
+1006 QNLDQPSVVNHGDV
-1020 ALTVWR
+1020 ALVVWR
-1026 QGATLIG
+1026 QGTTLIG

-1040 GQALGNPFNINSAA
+1040 GQALGNPFNINSTAA
-1054 STGSYIVKAKNGKA
+1054 TNNFIVKAKNGKA
-1068 VIVWDNGYNIY
+1068 VIVWENGDNLYV
-1079 ASVRDLT
+1079 SVRDLT
-1086 TLTSLVNETL
+1086 NLSA
-1096 IVSRLQPVGGMAVW
+1096 IVSEAFVATRLPHALSGTTYMFDIAI
-1110 GMVTMYPGSPPF
+1110 
-1122 SYSYDV
+1122 
-1128 VFGNDRAAIVWNDFA
+1128 GNNRAAILWTQQPLGTFTPDSGCMGWFCPG
-1143 TSFVPSITTS
+1143 TFVFS
-1153 PNPMYDVYTYC
+1153 
-1164 QMTYCGFIETKTYQA
+1164 YQGV
-1179 NARILRLDTGAFQGG
+1179 ARWIRLDNGTFQGG
-1194 NISIWSYVGTK
+1194 NTNIVNFVYTK
-1205 TISYVAEVPS
+1205 YWDSFSSMPY
-1215 NTPAYQIDIAANA
+1215 YYDIPYFQAAA
-1228 NDNNQLVYA
+1228 NDNNQVVFGWILA
-1237 WNVRLPSGGDS
+1237 RQSSED
-1248 HTVYGSVYNLTTGT
+1248 HTVYSSIYDLTTGT
-1262 KIGSDQ
+1262 RIGSDQ

-1282 VAAATGRGM
+1282 VGAATGRGM
-1291 VLWRRNDGMIL
+1291 ILWRRNDGMIL
-1302 GRGIDTSNSNLLGT
+1302 GRGIDTSNSSLLGT
-1316 SNIEVESGVVD
+1316 SNIEVESGGVD
-1327 TLKLTSFGSKGLLT
+1327 SLKLNSFGDRGLFT
-1341 YRKNNG
+1341 YRKNG
-1347 KDIFL
+1347 KDLFL

-1357 QAGQLLYPNG
+1357 QAGQLLYPNA
-1367 LLLSQ
+1367 LSLAQ
-1372 GQMTADY
+1372 ANVDS
-1379 RNISFSGS
+1379 RSFINSV
-1387 ILSGNKILTTWD
+1387 LAGNKILTTWD
-1399 LMVGTRRTIWGRVSD
+1399 QVNGTRRTNWGRVSD

-1436 YRGTAVVDNGFGLVT
+1436 YRGTAIADNGFGLVA
-1451 WLSQDK
+1451 WVSQDK
-1457 TQQRIRGYKVDLANP
+1457 TQQRIRGAKVDLANP

>member
-1 MINVLRKIH
+1 
-10 LSIFHIIIFLT
+10 
-21 IPFLA
+21 
-26 TCSLFEK
+26 
-33 DRNTMENVDL
+33 
-43 AGAIWLAAE
+43 
-52 PVKTQVNNEGVPV
+52 
-65 KPGNSG
+65 
-71 AGGAGSTP
+71 
-79 VTPVDA
+79 
-85 IFNLPP
+85 
-91 GRTVNANA
+91 
-99 LMGTID
+99 
-105 PTGTNIV
+105 
-112 NDFDGDGILNQNETL
+112 
-127 TNVWIA
+127 
-133 DYPQIE
+133 
-139 TTIAPPVTL
+139 
-148 KIQILKN
+148 
-155 SSNQSDQIV
+155 DQIV

-203 EMGQSHEKSMSAGM
+203 ELGQSHERSMSAGM

-241 AKNATSATTTKWA
+241 SKNATSSTTTKWA

-445 DTPNVSNPCNTKTA
+445 DTPNVSNPCNTKSA

-512 GVSTNIPCEDETSTG
+512 GVSTNIPCEDETSAG

-557 YSKGKFYSPTE
+557 YSKGKFYSPTD

-577 RFDPWRGVVAA
+577 RFDPWRGAVAA
-588 PILKG
+588 PVLKG

-603 FDLVYISFKDFI
+603 YDLVYISFKDFI

-723 GNRTDWFHVVKDLSS
+723 GNRTDWFHVIKDLSS

-765 TLSTSVDPAISLVKL
+765 TLSTTVDPAISLVKL
-780 YIRPAFNSA
+780 YIRPSLNSA

-849 LPVAQDGSFD
+849 LPAAQDGSFD

-907 NSTAFDQI
+907 NSTSFDQI

-927 CSSVPF
+927 CSLSPF

-992 STNTDFPIS
+992 STNTDFTIS

-1006 PSLDHPSVVNHGDV
+1006 PSLAYAAVANHGDV

-1026 QGATLIG
+1026 QGTTLIG

-1054 STGSYIVKAKNGKA
+1054 STGNYIVKAKNGKA
-1068 VIVWDNGYNIY
+1068 VLVWNSGDNLYV
-1079 ASVRDLT
+1079 SVRDLT
-1086 TLTSLVNETL
+1086 NLST
-1096 IVSRLQPVGGMAVW
+1096 IVSEALVGSNMASQ
-1110 GMVTMYPGSPPF
+1110 GFSGF
-1122 SYSYDV
+1122 SYTWDV
-1128 VFGNDRAAIVWNDFA
+1128 AVGNNRAAIFWTQVSS
-1143 TSFVPSITTS
+1143 SFTFDDNGCVFWFCPGTFVF
-1153 PNPMYDVYTYC
+1153 N
-1164 QMTYCGFIETKTYQA
+1164 YQGV
-1179 NARILRLDTGAFQGG
+1179 ARWIRLDNGTFQGG
-1194 NISIWSYVGTK
+1194 NTNIVNFVYTK
-1205 TISYVAEVPS
+1205 HWESFSSMPY
-1215 NTPAYQIDIAANA
+1215 YYDIPYLQAAA
-1228 NDNNQLVYA
+1228 NDNNQIVFGWLLV
-1237 WNVRLPSGGDS
+1237 RQGSED
-1248 HTVYGSVYNLTTGT
+1248 HTVYGSVYDLTTGT
-1262 KIGSDQ
+1262 IIGTDK
-1268 TLISEATRPVDTLQ
+1268 TLLSESTRPVDTLQ

-1316 SNIEVESGVVD
+1316 SNIEVESGGVD
-1327 TLKLTSFGSKGLLT
+1327 SLKLNSFGDRGLFT
-1341 YRKNNG
+1341 YRKNG
-1347 KDIFL
+1347 KDLFL

-1357 QAGQLLYPNG
+1357 QAGQLLYPNA
-1367 LLLSQ
+1367 LSLAQ
-1372 GQMTADY
+1372 ANVDS
-1379 RNISFSGS
+1379 RNFVNSV
-1387 ILSGNKILTTWD
+1387 LAGNKILTTWD
-1399 LMVGTRRTIWGRVSD
+1399 QNNGTRRTNWGRVSD

-1436 YRGTAVVDNGFGLVT
+1436 YTPRAVVNDNGFGFVA
-1451 WLSQDK
+1451 WISQDK

>member
-1 MINVLRKIH
+1 MLKIRWISFIRFRLISFLLIPLVL
-10 LSIFHIIIFLT
+10 
-21 IPFLA
+21 
-26 TCSLFEK
+26 TCSLLDK
-33 DRNTMENVDL
+33 DRNSMDNVDL

-52 PVKTQVNNEGVPV
+52 PVNVQVNNEGVPV
-65 KPGNSG
+65 RPGSSG
-71 AGGAGSTP
+71 GGSTSSP
-79 VTPVDA
+79 VTPVNGL
-85 IFNLPP
+85 FNLPP
-91 GRTVNANA
+91 GRTVGANA

-105 PTGTNIV
+105 PTGTTIV

-127 TNVWIA
+127 SNVWVA

-155 SSNQSDQIV
+155 SNNQSDQIV
-164 SEINSNDFEASKNEG
+164 SEINSDDFEASKNEG

-193 QFQDSFSTET
+193 QFQDSFSSDVEVGT
-203 EMGQSHEKSMSAGM
+203 SHERSMSVGGS
-217 TAGFGMGLVST
+217 TSVMGLVSV
-228 GMNYSNSSRDSWN
+228 GMNYGNSTKDSWN
-241 AKNATSATTTKWA
+241 AKHATSETTTKWA
-254 DRPFKNNID
+254 DRPFKNNLD

-279 KYRSDKST
+279 KYRSDKSD
-287 KINETSTVEPNAG
+287 KINSTSTVEANAG

-319 SNILCSLMFE
+319 SNVLCSLMFE

-352 VEVYGGSD
+352 VEVYGGSE
-360 FGPYVVELTNLNTSE
+360 FGPYVVELTNLNTAE

-403 KSSLLSFTGNNLKII
+403 KSSLLSYTGNNLKIV

-428 VKVYGPGVREMY
+428 VKVFGPSIREMF

-445 DTPNVSNPCNTKTA
+445 DTPNVSNPCNTTTA

-469 KALERISCSGDNI
+469 KALERISCSGNNI

-494 APKLGES
+494 APTLGEA
-501 RVYLKGIQSFG
+501 RIYLKGIQSFG
-512 GVSTNIPCEDETSTG
+512 GISTNLPCTDETSTG
-527 SDGVSRTACVQKPYS
+527 TDGVTRTACVQKPYS
-542 QWTESEKMNSGVWAI
+542 QWTESEKNNSGVWAI
-557 YSKGKFYSPTE
+557 YSRGKFYSPTE

-577 RFDPWRGVVAA
+577 KFDPWRGAVAA

-593 VDSIIWAGDS
+593 VDSIIWAGDNY
-603 FDLVYISFKDFI
+603 DLVYISFKDFA

-660 GFGERV
+660 GFGEKI

-674 TKYLSPNFGTAVDTG
+674 TKYLAPNFGTATDTG
-689 PYQYFTNFTYNPQV
+689 PYQYFTNFSYNPQT
-703 SSDRYNINQ
+703 STDRYNINQ
-712 AADFEISLGFG
+712 AADFEISMGFG
-723 GNRTDWFHVVKDLSS
+723 GNRTDWFHVIKDLSS

-750 LDFISQ
+750 LDFINQ

-765 TLSTSVDPAISLVKL
+765 TLSTTVDPAISLVKL
-780 YIRPAFNSA
+780 YIRPSLNTA
-789 YRKTIWPLHF
+789 YRKTIWPLHY

-838 GDSTNYKVVQV
+838 GDTTNYKVIQV
-849 LPVAQDGSFD
+849 LPTAQDGTFD
-859 VQLDRLIQIDAPK
+859 VQLDRLIQIDAQK
-872 TTSMYVPGTLSSPD
+872 TTTVYVPGTLTSPD
-886 VRLSMDTGFT
+886 VRLSVDTGFV
-896 TDWNNFVNSSF
+896 TDWNTFVNASF
-907 NSTAFDQI
+907 NPTAFDQI
-915 QYKPFVSSGNVS
+915 QYKPFLLNGNVS
-927 CSSVPF
+927 CTTSPF

-942 PELNSLNW
+942 PELNALNW

-981 TAPSGKSYRLE
+981 TAATGKSYRLE
-992 STNTDFPIS
+992 SMNMDFTVS

-1006 PSLDHPSVVNHGDV
+1006 PDLAYAAVANHGDV

-1026 QGATLIG
+1026 QGTTLIG

-1040 GQALGNPFNINSAA
+1040 GAALTNPFNINTTA
-1054 STGSYIVKAKNGKA
+1054 STGNYIVKAKNGKA
-1068 VIVWDNGYNIY
+1068 VIAWNNGDNIY
-1079 ASVRDLT
+1079 VSVRDLSNLST
-1086 TLTSLVNETL
+1086 
-1096 IVSRLQPVGGMAVW
+1096 IVSEAFVGNNLASQGFS
-1110 GMVTMYPGSPPF
+1110 GF
-1122 SYSYDV
+1122 SYTWDIAI
-1128 VFGNDRAAIVWNDFA
+1128 GNNRAAIFWTQPSSSYTPDSGCTGFWCSG
-1143 TSFVPSITTS
+1143 TFVF
-1153 PNPMYDVYTYC
+1153 N
-1164 QMTYCGFIETKTYQA
+1164 YQGI
-1179 NARILRLDTGAFQGG
+1179 ARWIRLDNGAFQGG
-1194 NISIWSYVGTK
+1194 NVNIVNFVYTK
-1205 TISYVAEVPS
+1205 YFDGSSMPY
-1215 NTPAYQIDIAANA
+1215 YYDIPYFQAAA
-1228 NDNNQLVYA
+1228 NDNNQIVFGWVLA
-1237 WNVRLPSGGDS
+1237 RQSSED
-1248 HTVYGSVYNLTTGT
+1248 HTVFSSVYDMTTGT
-1262 KIGSDQ
+1262 KIGTDK
-1268 TLISEATRPVDTLQ
+1268 TLISESTRPVDTLQ
-1282 VAAATGRGM
+1282 VGAATGRGM

-1316 SNIEVESGVVD
+1316 ANIEVESGGVD
-1327 TLKLTSFGSKGLLT
+1327 SLKLNSFGDRGLFT
-1341 YRKNNG
+1341 YRKNG
-1347 KDIFL
+1347 KDLFL

-1357 QAGQLLYPNG
+1357 QAGQLLYPNA
-1367 LLLSQ
+1367 LSLAQ
-1372 GQMTADY
+1372 TTVDS
-1379 RNISFSGS
+1379 RNFSNS
-1387 ILSGNKILTTWD
+1387 VLSGNKILTTWD
-1399 LMVGTRRTIWGRVSD
+1399 QVNGTRRTNWGRVTNLD
-1414 ISTFTVDGPK
+1414 TFTLVGPK

-1436 YRGTAVVDNGFGLVT
+1436 YTPRAVVNDSGLGLVA

-1457 TQQRIRGYKVDLANP
+1457 TQQRIRAAKIDLANP
-1472 GSLKYGLNNF
+1472 GALQYGLNNF
-1482 FVSPL
+1482 FVAPL
-1487 IERDYTIR
+1487 IDRDFTIR